1 MGKTRKNNGERK
13 LIFGAVILLIISAI
27 LFGLATDQGMN
38 LIKNIQDRVMLKTSI
53 TISSANNEALKNKT
67 TEAKI
72 VAGTNHFIALT
83 QDGKV
88 YGWGSNGSGEL
99 GQNNTNIYKR
109 PTYLGIDDAI
119 DIAAGYQSTVV
130 LKKDGTVWM
139 AGLNSDGQLGIEST
153 ESQSTFVQ
161 VKNEDGTGYLT
172 NIKSISA
179 GQYTMFAITNDG
191 EVYGWG
197 ENGSGQL
204 GISNTEDQKL
214 PVKTTLTNIKQISTS
229 YYHTIALT
237 EDGKAYVAGRNSEGE
252 LGIGQTTSSTITTWT
267 IMKSTNGTSE
277 MTGIKQVATGYM
289 HTVVLTDNG
298 YMYAT
303 GNNGYYQL
311 SDGSST
317 QRKNL
322 VYMKDSSNNTMKDV
336 KEIYAAGN
344 TSVAITNSN
353 GIYVV
358 GENSYAQLL
367 QGNTSTVTRFTKV
380 KNSEN
385 IDKIV
390 MTTTTGSQTTAYV
403 DNIGRIFTIG
413 YAGLGQLGDG
423 SLTSS
428 PQYKAYSIS
437 DYRFTTEE
445 TAENLKAGET
455 KYIDPKF
462 EYGINLINKEFT
474 LDLTY
479 ESLDT
484 DVVTVEDNKITAVGI
499 GTTYVKI
506 IDSTNKIYGTVKV
519 NVNAD
524 DGVTYPKVVGGYSHF
539 VGLKSDGTVWTWGY
553 NGNGQL
559 GTGDQTNRTEPTKT
573 KVEDAVDV
581 TAGYYF
587 TAILKKDGTV
597 WISGDNTYGQL
608 GDGTT
613 TNSSEFKQVP
623 NLTDVIQISAGSN
636 TMHVLKKDG
645 TVWSWGRND
654 CGEYG
659 DGTTVSKEDLTPS
672 QMIKVT
678 NVMQIAAGNL
688 HTAVLTAEGTVW
700 AAGRNSDSQ
709 LGFVYNNKE
718 NTSTPREMQ
727 GLSEVKEIACGEYNT
742 LMLQKDG
749 YAYGVGENSDGQL
762 GTGGATTITSPTY
775 MKNSKTGYSLSG
787 IKHIASA
794 GRLLM
799 VTTGENG
806 IYVAGAADHAQNF
819 TESTTKRTTLYQTQT
834 DKKVLAMA
842 CTRNIS
848 YQTGLIIDEKG
859 RTWTVGYDGQGQVGQ
874 GAPEHTTKPVNITK
888 TKISLAE
895 NGMISLNQKGDKYQL
910 KHTEI
915 VGLSFLTNKLLDED
929 IVYSSMDN
937 EVATVDENGVITA
950 VGEGT
955 TYIKVKDQNNEV
967 TNAIKVSVTIKNNET
982 QPKVVG
988 GGYYFAALK
997 GNGTVY
1003 TWGYNG
1009 SGQLGLGDTNNR
1021 TEPTQT
1027 NMKAVIDIAAGTD
1040 HTLVLK
1046 ADGTVWAT
1054 GLNNYGQ
1061 LGNGTTENT
1070 NTFQQVKLNENGDYL
1085 ENIVSIAAGYTASY
1099 AVTAEGEVYGWGRN
1113 DDGELGI
1120 GSKSSEINELYPVKM
1135 KKVSKII
1142 QIAAGANHA
1151 IMLDADGNVWSTG
1164 YNSSGQ
1170 LGIGNTDI
1178 QVQPK
1183 QMTSVS
1189 GVKEI
1194 AAGTNHSIML
1204 AENGYVYSVGND
1216 SNSQLGNGNS
1226 TNISTPT
1233 YVRNTSGNLVSD
1245 AKHVKAGGDSTYISR
1260 KKDTEGKSQ
1269 GMYVIGY
1276 NNYGQLFTQNT
1287 TTQPYAKEVEKNLDI
1302 LEIAPTQYSTAL
1314 IVDGEGNVYTVGYN
1328 GQGQLGNGTYESL
1341 TSKICISNT
1350 KVVVNPNIINYKN
1363 IGENNQKVECK
1374 TTIGF
1379 NLLKENIEGST
1390 YEYKTLD
1397 QEVATVAKDGTVTAT
1412 GIGTTYIKV
1421 HDTKTDIWN
1430 AVRVNVN
1437 GSENKAQP
1445 KVVGGNCHYAALK
1458 GNGTVWTWGYNGNG
1472 QLGLGD
1478 TNARTEPTQA
1488 KAEKILEDGT
1498 KEEELITDAIDIAAS
1513 YNHTIILRAD
1523 GTVWSTGYNQYGE
1536 LGTGDTEERKIFTQV
1551 KGPNGEGILE
1561 NIVQITTGYYT
1572 GYALTTNGEVYGWGS
1587 NRYGE
1592 LGQGSKSDD
1601 PVLYP
1606 TKMKKVSNIIQISS
1620 GAEYI
1625 VMLDAEGKVWG
1636 TGYNGNGQLGIGN
1649 TTLQTLPQQM
1659 TSISG
1664 IKEISAKSNNTY
1676 MLTEGGYVEGV
1687 GYNYYSQLGDG
1698 SSTDRTTAV
1707 YTKNTSN
1714 KYVSDA
1720 KHISAGENSVFISRK
1735 KDSEGNPQGMYVIGR
1750 NDYGQLFTGNTTRA
1764 YYATEVEKEKDILTM
1779 ALTEGQTGLIVDTKG
1794 NVYTV
1799 GYNGQGQIGNGTYEN
1814 TTEKVFISQVKLN
1827 TTPKVINYKKAGDTG
1842 EKIEYTV
1849 TAGFNLLY
1857 EEVEKGECEYKTQD
1871 DQIATVDD
1879 KGVVTATGTGTTYIK
1894 VYNKQNDCYAAVK
1907 VQVNGEQG
1915 RTAAK
1920 IVGGGNHFV
1929 ALKANGEVWTW
1940 GYNGYGQLG
1949 IGNTE
1954 TKNRPTKTN
1963 IYNSKDETQSTYAID
1978 VAAGYSHTLVLKSDG
1993 TVWAAGYN
2001 EYGQLGDSSTTNTS
2015 EFVQVTGI
2023 PEKVIAI
2030 TAGGHSSYALTESGK
2045 VYGWGYNYEGQLGRG
2060 STSQNNPNAT
2070 PQKMQKVSNIIQM
2083 SAGDNHIVMLDA
2095 DGTVWSTGH
2104 NYYGQLGTNNK
2115 TNYSIPQQMRTGTTT
2130 VLNNIKKVS
2139 AGSLHTLA
2147 LAENGTVYSLGYNY
2161 YGQLGTRNTTNYM
2174 LPVTMVDS
2182 KGNTVTGVKDIEA
2195 NGYTSILSIKPTTTG
2210 TEGNLSQTAGI
2221 YVTGYNNYG
2230 QLFNQDTKTLTSLT
2244 KVQEDKNIITMAST
2258 QNISSQTAA
2267 IVDDSGLVYTVGY
2280 NGYGAMGN
2288 KTTTSTTEPA
2298 NISEASLEVNTR
2310 KIVLNLETN
2319 NLSKQIEAKT
2329 DLGFNLLI
2337 DQVENEEITY
2347 KTLDENIATV
2357 TDAGLVTGQ
2366 KYGTTKI
2373 EVSTNKLPNKVLI
2386 DVQVLR
2392 KNDKTIAKTVS
2403 GTDFTLALK
2412 ADGTVWT
2419 WGYNGYGQL
2428 GLGDNSNRYR
2438 PTQINIENVV
2448 DIAAGNNHALLVTA
2462 DGKVYSFGSN
2472 SYGQLGRTGN
2482 TYTPQEIPNLENIEK
2497 VSAGNYHSMAIDKE
2511 GNVYTWG
2518 YNQNGQLGDGTRISN
2533 SIPTK
2538 IKLTNITKIATK
2550 NNTSAAIDGDGNL
2563 YTWGYNSYGQQG
2575 ISIDNI
2581 YTPRKVPTLEQI
2593 IDIAVENNTI
2603 IVLDKKGEVL
2613 SSGYNTYGNLGNN
2626 ATQTRKSFDKVIEKY
2641 ETITTGEGEEETT
2654 TTTPVYLS
2662 GIKSI
2667 EAGNEYAVAIKE
2679 DGTAIS
2685 WGYNGYSQSSN
2696 GTTTNNLLPVD
2707 LKYGKDKEN
2716 IDKIINVSAGEG
2728 TIVVVREDGKVWT
2741 IGKNYSGQLGN
2752 SSAVNSNEFVC
2763 ISKPVLLFEETPI
2776 RIKGIGQNKNAKVN
2790 MSQGFNLL
2798 YTTIE
2803 DTDLTY
2809 QIKNEK
2815 IATVEETTGKITA
2828 VKKGKTAVTVTDKK
2842 SGETTSADV
2851 YVLGEED
2858 VTFPQIETQNYS
2870 TVTLKSNGEIWSYGY
2885 NGYGQLGTGDTT
2897 YKVLPTYTGINN
2909 ITQISLGGT
2918 HTLALDTEGHVWS
2931 WGYNGYGELGN
2942 GTTTSS
2948 TEKVQVKSP
2957 DGEGVLENIVAI
2969 SAGNYHS
2976 IALDKDGNVYTWGYN
2991 GYGQLGLGN
3000 TTNTVLPVKVDDL
3013 EGIIKIEAGNYTSY
3027 VIDNNNHLWSTG
3039 YNYYGELGNGSTSNR
3054 SKFTQIQTLENV
3066 SDVSASET
3074 NSTIVLLSDGTV
3086 WGFGNNTNNQ
3096 LTTVGGATP
3105 QQLKGPD
3112 GMLKDITSIS
3122 VGYYTGYA
3130 ITSEEK
3136 VLAWG
3141 LNNYSQLA
3149 SGTTETK
3156 STPVYMKEKDGN
3168 DFTDSMIV
3176 SGGRYSAEL
3185 AKSDGTVWGVG
3196 YNGYGNIGDGTTN
3209 SKNQITCISTPHIKL
3224 EEREVTLK
3232 LSNPNYQINPKT
3244 VYGFNILFE
3253 ETENEGFTYKTSD
3266 ETTAKIDEATGK
3278 VTATGLGKAYI
3289 TVTAKGTEEET
3300 RVVINVIGENK
3311 KVEEKVQVG
3320 SSHSLALKQDGTIW
3334 SWGNNTSAINTTEPI
3349 QIEKGKYKETKEIET
3364 PEGTTQTTTTEKEI
3378 DLNNIKDIAVGYN
3391 HNLALDSEGHVYSW
3405 GYNGYGQLGDDSTS
3419 TKEIPTRIE
3428 SLEEIEKVYCYKDVS
3443 MAINKQGEIYI
3454 WGYKYNKTP
3463 TKINFYGKAI
3473 SLNEK
3478 LILAEDGSVWNLS
3491 DNPSKIDG
3499 LKNIV
3504 EVTSGENHYA
3514 ALDSKGKVWVWGYN
3528 RYGQLSQGNT
3538 TNVGTPTTVK
3548 TQDTEGTSYQD
3559 LENIVEIQAGE
3570 NTLQMLSS
3578 TGEIY
3583 ISGYNG
3589 YGQLGE
3595 GESTSNITI
3604 AKKAK
3609 NMDQVKNIDTN
3620 TNHSIASDRSGFV
3633 YTTGYNG
3640 NGQLGI
3646 GSNVSTNEYTVIGDT
3661 YVHVSENR
3669 ISIEEGKDKQVT
3681 ATLDNKFNLI
3691 NDLVDQNNIT
3701 YETLNNEIAIVDQ
3714 DGTIHANKMGTVEII
3729 ATHTIT
3735 HKSTTIFV
3743 QVVPVG
3749 KVTVPKLEIG
3759 ATHTAA
3765 LKTDG
3770 TVWTWGSNSYGQ
3782 LGTGDNINKAMP
3794 AKVMDIENAI
3804 DISVGSYNTVV
3815 VKDDGTVWSFGY
3827 NGYGQLGD
3835 GTSSSRNTPVQ
3846 VIKQDGK
3853 PLEKIVK
3860 ISAGTNKTIA
3870 LDENGHVWVWGNTYK
3885 STATKLSTV
3894 NNAIDISPSY
3904 VVTQT
3909 GKVYTLEG
3917 EKLEID
3923 NILRVSEGTNHA
3935 LFLTKEGTGY
3945 SIGANSNGQ
3954 LGDGTTVSKNSPT
3967 VIKTEKSNLTDIKE
3981 LKAGSGSSMAIMK
3994 NGDTYT
4000 WGSNNN
4006 NKLGTTATKNQIYP
4020 TKLENVNTS
4029 ISGDIGTDNGGIIDT
4044 QGFVYMWGLGTY
4056 GNLGNSLYNTSVEP
4070 VLVGAEEA
4078 GLDEYDIILHLGETH
4093 QITVTN
4099 KTFNVLKEIQ
4109 ETGTINY
4116 NIGNSNIASISNTGL
4131 VTGQKE
4137 GKTTAIVTKADT
4149 GATSIA
4155 NVTVLPEGVEI
4166 EPMALT
4172 CMSHTVVLKANGTV
4186 WAYGLNSSYELGN
4199 GTSISSDR
4207 PIQVSFPSNIKI
4219 TQIAVGNT
4227 HNLALDTEGNV
4238 WVWGVNSNNAL
4249 GTKLKTT
4256 PSRLGISNVKKIAAN
4271 NDQSM
4276 ILTKDGYVY
4285 VWGLNSNGELGVGTY
4300 KEVKTPTLLNYVN
4313 NILDISIGKN
4323 HTMLLTTKGKV
4334 LTSGL
4339 NSYGQT
4345 GKTEGKTNIFTQI
4358 EVPAT
4363 VGKISA
4369 GDNHSV
4375 LLTTNGEVY
4384 TFGYNENGQL
4394 GLGTKTNVTIPTK
4407 TNMTN
4412 IMEISAGRN
4421 HTVVLGANRVLYST
4435 GSNSNGQLGIGTKDD
4450 KLLFTEITKVQDMM
4464 SISSGNTYNVAIKYD
4479 GNVYGWGDY
4488 YHGTASV
4495 KTKTNSRVPVKIG
4508 NDSSYAEEPEI
4519 TVNVNGA
4526 KQIQITP
4533 KYSFNVFKED
4543 NEEDSD
4549 FQYESLNEDIATV
4562 GEKGLVTGVKV
4573 GTTWIKV
4580 KEVATGKEN
4589 IVIVRV
4595 IESDSKYASKIAGG
4609 DGYAAVLKADGSIWG
4624 FGYNSDGQLGN
4635 DKLAPINVPSQTNIL
4650 ATYKQIEAGKKFTIA
4665 LREDGTVWAWGDN
4678 TYGQLGQGNRVSA
4691 KKPVQVQ
4698 NLTNIVSVA
4707 AGDNHAI
4714 AIDKLGNVYTW
4725 GLNSKGQLGNR
4736 TTETVS
4742 IPEKITGLDNQV
4754 VKVAAGGNLSAII
4767 DSTGDVYVFGDN
4779 SKEQIEEFK
4788 YNYDEFGQK
4797 ILPALNTY
4805 VSQPIKVQTVENAV
4819 KVQCLQTGIVVL
4831 KTDGSVERTTKY
4843 AKQANAQKTT
4853 VINSGMVDISGKNES
4868 VVLLDKYGASYTYG
4882 DNSKGQ
4888 AGIGGTSASVI
4899 LQKIRIAEEKTYLT
4913 VGAGY
4918 KDNYVIDTEGFVYG
4932 AGANEYGQL
4941 GNSTYDESYD
4951 FTLVGDRNFEIV
4963 PDARTMK
4970 QPEQETVKI
4979 VANIFNVFN
4988 HNERALTDYDW
4999 KSSNTDVVT
5008 VDNGVLAS
5016 QDMGTATITA
5026 TDKATGV
5033 KATALR
5039 VVQPLDEQR
5048 IQSITVNNK
5057 EAKVS
5062 GENKYEVSVEKNLDG
5077 TGTLKITTKDS
5088 ADEISIDGGTT
5099 YVIGGTLTQDI
5110 PLDTNPTVQKIKV
5123 KASNGKTVDYILTI
5137 NILSND
5143 ASLESLTIDNVQ
5155 ATSISST
5162 EYEIIVKDTVTKPE
5176 VHAVAS
5182 DSKATVSID
5191 ASIEETKETTKT
5203 VDMTTVIKK
5212 TIPVQ
5217 VTSENGD
5224 KVTYTLTIY
5233 KEDALTQLETITVDG
5248 KEATKIGNTSYKAT
5262 IPADA
5267 DYSTIMAKTLY
5278 SKARAEINELG
5289 EETQVTTKVVAT
5301 TQEQTIVKIYVRAG
5315 EGENERE
5322 KEYTLTL
5329 DKQGTELIQGIF
5341 SLTVN
5346 GQEIEPI
5353 GNIYNAYISE
5363 NAETVAVTAITIN
5376 DNDLVKI
5383 GETEAKVHIST
5394 EELEIAEEE
5403 TTYRITV
5410 TDPEDSTKTKEYILK
5425 IRKPSAD
5432 NSLLSVTVGN
5442 EEFSKVATREAGTN
5456 NFKVNIS
5463 DKYSEVDV
5471 IGTVG
5476 YDQAKVSVNGEKYE
5490 TKISTRLVE
5499 IGKNEPTKVEILVKA
5514 LNGEVATYTLEIY
5527 TENSNTNLKK
5537 VTVDGKEATISSV
5550 SEDTYEYTLDK
5561 KAGKI
5566 TIGAIAEELTTKV
5579 GINTNEQEL
5588 GATYREI
5595 KMEGRTLTVNIPVTA
5610 EDGTTR
5616 VYKLIIHALPDNVNL
5631 LSVKV
5636 NGKAANAV
5644 PVNKYETR
5652 VNKND
5657 TLFELY
5663 VIPEDEKAKVQIENN
5678 IEVTGTASATIA
5690 KDTEEVQVKI
5700 KVTAQDGT
5708 TQEYTLIVTNQSDDC
5723 KLAILKVDGET
5734 LETDA
5739 DGKYHITK
5747 KYLTSSVNIDAIAN
5761 NSYATVSINGTTP
5774 TQEEQK
5780 ASVTTSDLENT
5791 ITITIKAEDG
5801 TSKDYTLIVDKLP
5814 NETGATIT
5822 INYEENGETKEKVIE
5837 LDRNNKGTIRIGNQE
5852 SVNLKVVAK
5861 DELAQISIDGSIAEP
5876 KESTKEIITTEE
5888 TTSVPVQ
5895 VTGQDGTIG
5904 NYEITIIRASNNAEL
5919 KSIDVK
5925 GIENGDILKTSDNT
5939 YLVKVPDTM
5948 ENVDITAIAESSYAT
5963 VKIADGDYSENNTQN
5978 ATITMDEGT
5987 KEITITI
5994 KAENGETKEYKV
6006 TIQKVTDLGLES
6018 VKIDDNECTIKN
6030 GSYEI
6035 FIDRNVTQSALK
6047 VKPKNPKALISI
6059 KQGVEGTYGEEKT
6072 AEEHIEQIQI
6082 TGEETTV
6089 IIQAKD
6095 PNDPTRIKEYSVTI
6109 KYKSN
6114 NADLELIQVDGKD
6127 AMETEEGYYAVTTE
6141 TATTAR
6147 IYVKATNEYA
6157 KVTIGDNEAE
6167 QGASRRTIT
6176 LSQEKKTIIQI
6187 TIKSQDESVTKTF
6200 NVIIERKSDDTSCN
6214 ININNETA
6222 DEIDTTTNT
6231 YTKYIERNDTQA
6243 TIQVTANN
6251 DEATIEM
6258 AGNTQTKTITTTVDI
6273 ASEITEITATVTAEN
6288 GETAEYHIRIV
6299 KKSTDTSIK
6308 TVKVDN
6314 KVISEVD
6321 GKYVATVYDKGKDTQ
6336 QALIEVTANESH
6348 AKIQIGDGT
6357 EWQQTPATSTEIFK
6371 DGNRK
6376 ITLNINV
6383 QAQDEQTESITK
6395 ELEIN
6400 LISDDVSIKVVKN
6413 GENVVT
6419 NYNAET
6425 HTYKEYL
6432 SRDIEQVSLSIEAN
6446 NMYTTIT
6453 SGETTGTPIISIN
6466 NISVKDQEEVYITFA
6481 AIAESGRTQEYTIQL
6496 LRKSSNADAE
6506 HIYVDGQEIT
6516 DRFAD
6521 KDSVPTCIVSIG
6533 KTKDSSTI
6541 RVVPENEFASI
6552 KIGDTEETIGETSQR
6567 IPLDLSNGTITVPL
6581 VITSQDGTVTK
6592 TYNIMFV
6599 RLSNDTKIQWLEVNN
6614 KHIIEDES
6622 GNYEVTVKSS
6632 EEIAKVK
6639 IVLSN
6644 ILAKVTMGGE
6654 EKQGQL
6660 EENVILPNG
6669 DIVKTITVTA
6679 IDGTIRTSTLT
6690 IHKAQPNLGLEK
6702 VYLDGRLA
6710 TKVDDKTFEI
6720 GVEKGT
6726 TQAQI
6731 KAIASN
6737 PDEYVSIKG
6746 NTGVQGENI
6755 YTNCS
6760 LADKE
6765 IPIKVT
6771 AMFDGEIDQEKDY
6784 VLKIKEIEEPDIL
6797 EDLKVKIKVDD
6808 EEVTQGEDG
6817 MYLVEVDNS
6826 QDNSSL
6832 WAEVT
6837 TETSQVKIKD
6847 TNGETSYDSPSNQK
6861 NISLKEN
6868 ITDVTVTVKNGAG
6881 EEKEY
6886 IVRIQKRQPAITGK
6900 VITQASDQANQTA
6913 TIKVYKTSDTR
6924 NENDAD
6930 NPRELIKEIE
6940 IKLDGSYTLDL
6951 KPDEYDIVVTKTS
6964 YLEYRLTNVLVKDG
6978 ETIAIN
6984 DIYIYAGDLDENGE
6998 IEIEDLTNIIENY
7011 GEITQDNK
7019 DEKGKYDLNEDGIVN
7034 KLDRNILKENY
7045 GKTKT
7050 TEQWVDPNPSTTA
7063 NSIVTH
7069 STESTL
7075 SSEVK
7080 SKAVVEENKGTT
7092 GQSQIFVKPLKGQYT
7107 ITSAYGT
7114 RTHPTTGEVKKHTG
7128 IDIAGTHHAEV
7139 LSIADGEVTYAG
7151 VQKGFGNS
7159 VEIKHVVNGE
7169 TIYSFYAH
7177 LSKIDV
7183 QKGQKVKQG
7192 ETIGLEGGD
7201 PKTDQ
7206 NVGNSTG
7213 HHLHFEIRKAS
7224 GYGNDI
7230 DPTKYI

>member
-1183 QMTSVS
+1183 QMTSIS

-1314 IVDGEGNVYTVGYN
+1314 IVDGEGNVYTVGYD
-1328 GQGQLGNGTYESL
+1328 GQGQLGNGIYEN
-1341 TSKICISNT
+1341 TKNKICISNIQV
-1350 KVVVNPNIINYKN
+1350 KVTSQIINYQN
-1363 IGENNQKVECK
+1363 VGENSEKILAK

-1379 NLLKENIEGST
+1379 NLIKENIEGST
-1390 YEYKTLD
+1390 YEFKTLD
-1397 QEVATVAKDGTVTAT
+1397 SEVATVDDQGTVTAT
-1412 GIGTTYIKV
+1412 GIGTTNIKV
-1421 HDTKTDIWN
+1421 HDTTTDSWN
-1430 AVRVNVN
+1430 AVKVNVN

-2641 ETITTGEGEEETT
+2641 ETITTGEGEETQT
-2654 TTTPVYLS
+2654 TTTPIYLS
-2662 GIKSI
+2662 GVKSI
-2667 EAGNEYAVAIKE
+2667 QAGNEFAVAIKE

-3168 DFTDSMIV
+3168 DFTDAMIV

-3253 ETENEGFTYKTSD
+3253 ETENAGFTYKTSD
-3266 ETTAKIDEATGK
+3266 ETIAKIDEATGK

-3661 YVHVSENR
+3661 YVHVSENK
-3669 ISIEEGKDKQVT
+3669 IILEEGKDKQVT

-3691 NDLVDQNNIT
+3691 NDVVDQNNIT

-3782 LGTGDNINKAMP
+3782 LGTGDNINKTMP
-3794 AKVMDIENAI
+3794 VKVMDIENAI

-3954 LGDGTTVSKNSPT
+3954 LGDGTTASKNSPT

-3981 LKAGSGSSMAIMK
+3981 LKAGAGSSMAIMK

-4219 TQIAVGNT
+4219 AQIAVGNT

-4562 GEKGLVTGVKV
+4562 GENGLVTGVKV

-5403 TTYRITV
+5403 TTYKITV
-5410 TDPEDSTKTKEYILK
+5410 TDSEDSSKTKEYILK

-5432 NSLLSVTVGN
+5432 NSLLSITVGN
-5442 EEFSKVATREAGTN
+5442 EEFSKVATRETGTN
-5456 NFKVNIS
+5456 NFKVSIS

-5471 IGTVG
+5471 IGTAS

-5499 IGKNEPTKVEILVKA
+5499 IGENEPTKVEILVKA

-5561 KAGKI
+5561 KADKI

-5610 EDGTTR
+5610 EDGTTK
-5616 VYKLIIHALPDNVNL
+5616 VYKLIINALPDNVNL
-5631 LSVKV
+5631 LNVKV

-5925 GIENGDILKTSDNT
+5925 RIENGDILKTSDNT

-5978 ATITMDEGT
+5978 ATITMDEET

-6047 VKPKNPKALISI
+6047 VKPKNPKALIAI

-6127 AMETEEGYYAVTTE
+6127 AIETEEGYYAVTTE

>member
-237 EDGKAYVAGRNSEGE
+237 EDGKAYVAGRNNEGE

-1314 IVDGEGNVYTVGYN
+1314 IVDGEGNVYTVGYD
-1328 GQGQLGNGTYESL
+1328 GQGQLGNGIYEN
-1341 TSKICISNT
+1341 TKNKICISNIQV
-1350 KVVVNPNIINYKN
+1350 KVTSQIINYQN
-1363 IGENNQKVECK
+1363 VGENSEKILAK

-1379 NLLKENIEGST
+1379 NLIKENIEGST
-1390 YEYKTLD
+1390 YEFKTLD
-1397 QEVATVAKDGTVTAT
+1397 SEVATVDDQGTVTAT
-1412 GIGTTYIKV
+1412 GIGTTNIKV
-1421 HDTKTDIWN
+1421 HDTTTDSWN
-1430 AVRVNVN
+1430 AVKVNVN

-1779 ALTEGQTGLIVDTKG
+1779 ALTEGQTGLMVDAEG

-1814 TTEKVFISQVKLN
+1814 TTEKVFISQIKLN

-2472 SYGQLGRTGN
+2472 SYGQLGITGN

-2641 ETITTGEGEEETT
+2641 ETITTGEGEETQT
-2654 TTTPVYLS
+2654 TTTPIYLS
-2662 GIKSI
+2662 GVKSI
-2667 EAGNEYAVAIKE
+2667 QAGNEFAVAIKE

-2696 GTTTNNLLPVD
+2696 GTTTSNLLPVD
-2707 LKYGKDKEN
+2707 LKYGKDKEK

-2728 TIVVVREDGKVWT
+2728 TIVVTREDGKVWT

-3661 YVHVSENR
+3661 YVHVSENK
-3669 ISIEEGKDKQVT
+3669 IILEEGKDKQVT

-4562 GEKGLVTGVKV
+4562 GENGLVTGVKV

-5561 KAGKI
+5561 KADKI

-5610 EDGTTR
+5610 EDGTTK
-5616 VYKLIIHALPDNVNL
+5616 VYKLIINALPDNVNL
-5631 LSVKV
+5631 LNVKV

-5780 ASVTTSDLENT
+5780 ASVTTLDLENT

-6127 AMETEEGYYAVTTE
+6127 AIETEEGYYAVTTE

-6243 TIQVTANN
+6243 IIQVTANN

-6771 AMFDGEIDQEKDY
+6771 AMFGGEIDQEKDY

>member
-1183 QMTSVS
+1183 QMTSIS

-1314 IVDGEGNVYTVGYN
+1314 IVDGEGNVYTVGYD
-1328 GQGQLGNGTYESL
+1328 GQGQLGNGIYEN
-1341 TSKICISNT
+1341 TKNKICISNIQV
-1350 KVVVNPNIINYKN
+1350 KVTSQIINYQN
-1363 IGENNQKVECK
+1363 VGENSEKILAK

-1379 NLLKENIEGST
+1379 NLIKENIEGST
-1390 YEYKTLD
+1390 YEFKTLD
-1397 QEVATVAKDGTVTAT
+1397 SEVATVDDQGTVTAT
-1412 GIGTTYIKV
+1412 GIGTTNIKV
-1421 HDTKTDIWN
+1421 HDTTTDSWN
-1430 AVRVNVN
+1430 AVKVNVN

-2641 ETITTGEGEEETT
+2641 ETITTGEGEETQT
-2654 TTTPVYLS
+2654 TTTPIYLS
-2662 GIKSI
+2662 GVKSI
-2667 EAGNEYAVAIKE
+2667 QAGNEFAVAIKE

-3266 ETTAKIDEATGK
+3266 ETIAKIDEATGK

-3846 VIKQDGK
+3846 VIKQNGK

-3870 LDENGHVWVWGNTYK
+3870 LDENGNVWVWGNTYK
-3885 STATKLSTV
+3885 STATKLTTI

-4562 GEKGLVTGVKV
+4562 GENGLVTGVKV

-5442 EEFSKVATREAGTN
+5442 KEFSKVATREAGTN

-5610 EDGTTR
+5610 EDGTTK
-5616 VYKLIIHALPDNVNL
+5616 VYKLIINALPDNVNL
-5631 LSVKV
+5631 LNVKV

-5925 GIENGDILKTSDNT
+5925 RIENGDILKTSDNT

-5978 ATITMDEGT
+5978 ATITMDEET

-6047 VKPKNPKALISI
+6047 VKPKNPKALIAI

-6127 AMETEEGYYAVTTE
+6127 AIETEEGYYAVTTE

-6930 NPRELIKEIE
+6930 NPRELIKKIE

-7092 GQSQIFVKPLKGQYT
+7092 GQSQIFVKPLKGKYT

-7159 VEIKHVVNGE
+7159 VEIKHVVNGK

>member
-1183 QMTSVS
+1183 QMTSIS

-1314 IVDGEGNVYTVGYN
+1314 IVDGEGNVYTVGYD
-1328 GQGQLGNGTYESL
+1328 GQGQLGNGIYEN
-1341 TSKICISNT
+1341 TKNKICISNIQV
-1350 KVVVNPNIINYKN
+1350 KVTSQIINYQN
-1363 IGENNQKVECK
+1363 VGENSEKILAK

-1379 NLLKENIEGST
+1379 NLIKENIEGST
-1390 YEYKTLD
+1390 YEFKTLD
-1397 QEVATVAKDGTVTAT
+1397 SEVATVDDQGTVTAT
-1412 GIGTTYIKV
+1412 GIGTTNIKV
-1421 HDTKTDIWN
+1421 HDTTTDSWN
-1430 AVRVNVN
+1430 AVKVNVN

-2641 ETITTGEGEEETT
+2641 ETITTGEGEETQT
-2654 TTTPVYLS
+2654 TTTPIYLS
-2662 GIKSI
+2662 GVKSI
-2667 EAGNEYAVAIKE
+2667 QAGNEFAVAIKE

-2696 GTTTNNLLPVD
+2696 GTTTSNLLPVD
-2707 LKYGKDKEN
+2707 LKYGKDKEK

-2728 TIVVVREDGKVWT
+2728 TIVVTREDGKVWT

-6127 AMETEEGYYAVTTE
+6127 AIETEEGYYAVTTE

>member
-237 EDGKAYVAGRNSEGE
+237 EDGKAYVAGRNNEGE

-1314 IVDGEGNVYTVGYN
+1314 IVDGEGNVYTVGYD
-1328 GQGQLGNGTYESL
+1328 GQGQLGNGIYEN
-1341 TSKICISNT
+1341 TKNKICISNIQV
-1350 KVVVNPNIINYKN
+1350 KVTSQIINYQN
-1363 IGENNQKVECK
+1363 VGENSEKILAK

-1379 NLLKENIEGST
+1379 NLIKENIEGST
-1390 YEYKTLD
+1390 YEFKTLD
-1397 QEVATVAKDGTVTAT
+1397 SEVATVDDQGTVTAT
-1412 GIGTTYIKV
+1412 GIGTTNIKV
-1421 HDTKTDIWN
+1421 HDTTTDSWN
-1430 AVRVNVN
+1430 AVKVNVN

-2641 ETITTGEGEEETT
+2641 ETITTGEGEETQT
-2654 TTTPVYLS
+2654 TTTPIYLS
-2662 GIKSI
+2662 GVKSI
-2667 EAGNEYAVAIKE
+2667 QAGNEFAVAIKE

-3266 ETTAKIDEATGK
+3266 ETIAKIDEATGK

-3846 VIKQDGK
+3846 VIKQNGK

-3870 LDENGHVWVWGNTYK
+3870 LDENGNVWVWGNTYK
-3885 STATKLSTV
+3885 STATKLTTI

-4562 GEKGLVTGVKV
+4562 GENGLVTGVKV

-5579 GINTNEQEL
+5579 GINTNEQEE

-5610 EDGTTR
+5610 EDGTTK
-5616 VYKLIIHALPDNVNL
+5616 VYKLIINALPDNVNL
-5631 LSVKV
+5631 LNVKV

-6127 AMETEEGYYAVTTE
+6127 AIETEEGYYAVTTE

>member
-1142 QIAAGANHA
+1142 QIVAGANHA

-1183 QMTSVS
+1183 QMTSIS

-1314 IVDGEGNVYTVGYN
+1314 IVDGEGNVYTVGYD
-1328 GQGQLGNGTYESL
+1328 GQGQLGNGIYEN
-1341 TSKICISNT
+1341 TKNKICISNIQV
-1350 KVVVNPNIINYKN
+1350 KVTSQIINYQN
-1363 IGENNQKVECK
+1363 VGENSEKILAK

-1379 NLLKENIEGST
+1379 NLIKENIEGST
-1390 YEYKTLD
+1390 YEFKTLD
-1397 QEVATVAKDGTVTAT
+1397 SEVATVDDQGTVTAT
-1412 GIGTTYIKV
+1412 GIGTTNIKV
-1421 HDTKTDIWN
+1421 HDTTTDSWN
-1430 AVRVNVN
+1430 AVKVNVN

-2641 ETITTGEGEEETT
+2641 ETITTGEGEETQT
-2654 TTTPVYLS
+2654 TTTPIYLS
-2662 GIKSI
+2662 GVKSI
-2667 EAGNEYAVAIKE
+2667 QAGNEFAVAIKE

-3266 ETTAKIDEATGK
+3266 ETIAKIDEATGK

-3846 VIKQDGK
+3846 VIKQNGK

-3870 LDENGHVWVWGNTYK
+3870 LDENGNVWVWGNTYK
-3885 STATKLSTV
+3885 STATKLTTI

-4562 GEKGLVTGVKV
+4562 GENGLVTGVKV

-5610 EDGTTR
+5610 EDGTTK
-5616 VYKLIIHALPDNVNL
+5616 VYKLIINALPDNVNL
-5631 LSVKV
+5631 LNVKV

-5925 GIENGDILKTSDNT
+5925 RIENGDILKTSDNT

-5978 ATITMDEGT
+5978 ATITMDEET

-6047 VKPKNPKALISI
+6047 VKPKNPKALIAI

-6127 AMETEEGYYAVTTE
+6127 AIETEEGYYAVTTE

-6930 NPRELIKEIE
+6930 NPRELIKKIE

-7092 GQSQIFVKPLKGQYT
+7092 GQSQIFVKPLKGKYT

-7159 VEIKHVVNGE
+7159 VEIKHVVNGK

>member
-237 EDGKAYVAGRNSEGE
+237 EDGKAYVAGRNNEGE
-252 LGIGQTTSSTITTWT
+252 LGIGQITSSTITTWT

-1070 NTFQQVKLNENGDYL
+1070 NTFQQVKLNENGNYL

-1314 IVDGEGNVYTVGYN
+1314 IVDGEGNVYTVGYD
-1328 GQGQLGNGTYESL
+1328 GQGQLGNGIYEN
-1341 TSKICISNT
+1341 TKNKICISNIQV
-1350 KVVVNPNIINYKN
+1350 KVTSQIINYQN
-1363 IGENNQKVECK
+1363 VGENSEKILAK

-1379 NLLKENIEGST
+1379 NLIKENIEGST
-1390 YEYKTLD
+1390 YEFKTLD
-1397 QEVATVAKDGTVTAT
+1397 SEVATVDDQGTVTAT
-1412 GIGTTYIKV
+1412 GIGTTNIKV
-1421 HDTKTDIWN
+1421 HDTTTDSWN
-1430 AVRVNVN
+1430 AVKVNVN

-2563 YTWGYNSYGQQG
+2563 YTWGYNYYGQQG
-2575 ISIDNI
+2575 ITTDNV
-2581 YTPRKVPTLEQI
+2581 YTPRKVSILEKI
-2593 IDIAVENNTI
+2593 IDVAVENNTI
-2603 IVLDKKGEVL
+2603 IVLDQNGEVL
-2613 SSGYNTYGNLGNN
+2613 ASGYNTYGNLGNN
-2626 ATQTRKSFDKVIEKY
+2626 TTQTRKSFDKVIEKY

-2969 SAGNYHS
+2969 AAGNYHS

-3266 ETTAKIDEATGK
+3266 ETIAKIDEATGK

-3691 NDLVDQNNIT
+3691 NDIVDQNNIT

-3846 VIKQDGK
+3846 VIKQNGK

-3870 LDENGHVWVWGNTYK
+3870 LDENGNVWVWGNTYK
-3885 STATKLSTV
+3885 STATKLTTI

-4029 ISGDIGTDNGGIIDT
+4029 ISGNIGTDNGGIIDI

-4363 VGKISA
+4363 VGKIAA

-4407 TNMTN
+4407 TNMTD

-4450 KLLFTEITKVQDMM
+4450 KLLFTEITKVQDLM
-4464 SISSGNTYNVAIKYD
+4464 SISSGNTYSVAIKYD
-4479 GNVYGWGDY
+4479 GDVYGWGDY
-4488 YHGTASV
+4488 YHGTSSV
-4495 KTKTNSRVPVKIG
+4495 KTKTNSRIPVKIG
-4508 NDSSYAEEPEI
+4508 NNSSYAEEPEI
-4519 TVNVNGA
+4519 TVNINGT

-4533 KYSFNVFKED
+4533 KYSFNVFKEED
-4543 NEEDSD
+4543 EENSD
-4549 FQYESLNEDIATV
+4549 FQYESLNEEIATV
-4562 GEKGLVTGVKV
+4562 NEKGLVTGAKV
-4573 GTTWIKV
+4573 GTTWVRVTEI
-4580 KEVATGKEN
+4580 ATGKEN

-4595 IESDSKYASKIAGG
+4595 IDSDSKYASQIAGG

-5403 TTYRITV
+5403 TTYKITV
-5410 TDPEDSTKTKEYILK
+5410 TDSEDSSKTKEYILK

-5432 NSLLSVTVGN
+5432 NSLLSITVGN

-5499 IGKNEPTKVEILVKA
+5499 IGENEPTKVEILVKA

-5561 KAGKI
+5561 KADKI

-5610 EDGTTR
+5610 EDGTTK
-5616 VYKLIIHALPDNVNL
+5616 VYKLIINALPDNVNL
-5631 LSVKV
+5631 LNVKV

-5801 TSKDYTLIVDKLP
+5801 TSKDYTLIVDKLA

-5939 YLVKVPDTM
+5939 YLVKLPDTM

-5978 ATITMDEGT
+5978 ATITMDEET

-6047 VKPKNPKALISI
+6047 VKPKNPKALIAI

-6127 AMETEEGYYAVTTE
+6127 AIETEEGYYAVTTE

-6357 EWQQTPATSTEIFK
+6357 AWQQTPATSTEIFR

-6581 VITSQDGTVTK
+6581 VITSQDRTVTK

-6632 EEIAKVK
+6632 EKIAKVK

>member
-237 EDGKAYVAGRNSEGE
+237 EDGKAYVAGRNNEGE

-1314 IVDGEGNVYTVGYN
+1314 IVDGEGNVYTVGYD
-1328 GQGQLGNGTYESL
+1328 GQGQLGNGIYEN
-1341 TSKICISNT
+1341 TKNKICISNIQV
-1350 KVVVNPNIINYKN
+1350 KVTSQIINYQN
-1363 IGENNQKVECK
+1363 VGENSEKILAK

-1379 NLLKENIEGST
+1379 NLIKENIEGST
-1390 YEYKTLD
+1390 YEFKTLD
-1397 QEVATVAKDGTVTAT
+1397 SEVATVDDQGTVTAT
-1412 GIGTTYIKV
+1412 GIGTTNIKV
-1421 HDTKTDIWN
+1421 HDTTTDSWN
-1430 AVRVNVN
+1430 AVKVNVN

-2563 YTWGYNSYGQQG
+2563 YTWGYNYYGQQG
-2575 ISIDNI
+2575 ITTDNV
-2581 YTPRKVPTLEQI
+2581 YTPRKVSILEKI
-2593 IDIAVENNTI
+2593 IDVAVENNTI
-2603 IVLDKKGEVL
+2603 IVLDQNGEVL
-2613 SSGYNTYGNLGNN
+2613 ASGYNTYGNLGNN
-2626 ATQTRKSFDKVIEKY
+2626 TTQTRKSFDKVIEKY

-3266 ETTAKIDEATGK
+3266 ETIAKIDEATGK

-3846 VIKQDGK
+3846 VIKQNGK

-3870 LDENGHVWVWGNTYK
+3870 LDENGNVWVWGNTYK
-3885 STATKLSTV
+3885 STATKLTTI

-4562 GEKGLVTGVKV
+4562 GENGLVTGVKV

-5561 KAGKI
+5561 KADKI

-5610 EDGTTR
+5610 EDGTTK
-5616 VYKLIIHALPDNVNL
+5616 VYKLIINALPDNVNL
-5631 LSVKV
+5631 LNVKV

-5780 ASVTTSDLENT
+5780 ASVTTLDLENT

-6127 AMETEEGYYAVTTE
+6127 AIETEEGYYAVTTE

-6940 IKLDGSYTLDL
+6940 IKLDGSYILDL

>member
-385 IDKIV
+385 IDKIA

-1314 IVDGEGNVYTVGYN
+1314 IVDGEGNVYTVGYD
-1328 GQGQLGNGTYESL
+1328 GQGQLGNGIYEN
-1341 TSKICISNT
+1341 TKNKICISNIQV
-1350 KVVVNPNIINYKN
+1350 KVTSQIINYQN
-1363 IGENNQKVECK
+1363 VGENSEKILAK

-1379 NLLKENIEGST
+1379 NLIKENIEGST
-1390 YEYKTLD
+1390 YEFKTLD
-1397 QEVATVAKDGTVTAT
+1397 SEVATVDDQGTVTAT
-1412 GIGTTYIKV
+1412 GIGTTNIKV
-1421 HDTKTDIWN
+1421 HDTTTDSWN
-1430 AVRVNVN
+1430 AVKVNVN

-1779 ALTEGQTGLIVDTKG
+1779 ALTEGQTGLMVDAEG

-2563 YTWGYNSYGQQG
+2563 YTWGYNYYGQQG
-2575 ISIDNI
+2575 ITTDNV
-2581 YTPRKVPTLEQI
+2581 YTPRKVSILEKI
-2593 IDIAVENNTI
+2593 IDVAVENNTI
-2603 IVLDKKGEVL
+2603 IVLDQNGEVL
-2613 SSGYNTYGNLGNN
+2613 ASGYNTYGNLGNN
-2626 ATQTRKSFDKVIEKY
+2626 TTQTRKSFDKVIEKY

-3266 ETTAKIDEATGK
+3266 ETIAKIDEATGK

-3846 VIKQDGK
+3846 VIKQNGK

-3870 LDENGHVWVWGNTYK
+3870 LDENGNVWVWGNTYK
-3885 STATKLSTV
+3885 STATKLTTI

-4562 GEKGLVTGVKV
+4562 GENGLVTGVKV

-5499 IGKNEPTKVEILVKA
+5499 IGENEPTKVEILVKA

-5561 KAGKI
+5561 KADKI

-5610 EDGTTR
+5610 EDGTTK
-5616 VYKLIIHALPDNVNL
+5616 VYKLIINALPDNVNL
-5631 LSVKV
+5631 LNVKV

-6127 AMETEEGYYAVTTE
+6127 AIVTEEGYYAVTTE

-6222 DEIDTTTNT
+6222 DEIDTTTNS

>member
-237 EDGKAYVAGRNSEGE
+237 EDGKAYVAGRNNEGE

-1314 IVDGEGNVYTVGYN
+1314 IVDGEGNVYTVGYD
-1328 GQGQLGNGTYESL
+1328 GQGQLGNGIYEN
-1341 TSKICISNT
+1341 TKNKICISNIQV
-1350 KVVVNPNIINYKN
+1350 KVTSQIINYQN
-1363 IGENNQKVECK
+1363 VGENSEKILAK

-1379 NLLKENIEGST
+1379 NLIKENIEGST
-1390 YEYKTLD
+1390 YEFKTLD
-1397 QEVATVAKDGTVTAT
+1397 SEVATVDDQGTVTAT
-1412 GIGTTYIKV
+1412 GIGTTNIKV
-1421 HDTKTDIWN
+1421 HDTTTDSWN
-1430 AVRVNVN
+1430 AVKVNVN

-2641 ETITTGEGEEETT
+2641 ETITTGEGEETQT
-2654 TTTPVYLS
+2654 TTTPIYLS
-2662 GIKSI
+2662 GVKSI
-2667 EAGNEYAVAIKE
+2667 QAGNEFAVAIKE

-2696 GTTTNNLLPVD
+2696 GTTTSNLLPVD

-2728 TIVVVREDGKVWT
+2728 TIVVTREDGKVWT

-4562 GEKGLVTGVKV
+4562 GENGLVTGVKV

-5561 KAGKI
+5561 KADKI

-5610 EDGTTR
+5610 EDGTTK
-5616 VYKLIIHALPDNVNL
+5616 VYKLIINALPDNVNL
-5631 LSVKV
+5631 LNVKV

-5780 ASVTTSDLENT
+5780 ASVTTLDLENT

-6127 AMETEEGYYAVTTE
+6127 AIETEEGYYAVTTE

-6243 TIQVTANN
+6243 IIQVTANN

-6771 AMFDGEIDQEKDY
+6771 AMFGGEIDQEKDY

>member
-1183 QMTSVS
+1183 QMTSIS

-1233 YVRNTSGNLVSD
+1233 YVRNTSENLVSD

-1314 IVDGEGNVYTVGYN
+1314 IVDGEGNVYTVGYD
-1328 GQGQLGNGTYESL
+1328 GQGQLGNGIYEN
-1341 TSKICISNT
+1341 TKNKICISNIQV
-1350 KVVVNPNIINYKN
+1350 KVTSQIINYQN
-1363 IGENNQKVECK
+1363 VGENSEKILAK

-1379 NLLKENIEGST
+1379 NLIKENIEGST
-1390 YEYKTLD
+1390 YEFKTLD
-1397 QEVATVAKDGTVTAT
+1397 SEVATVDDQGTVTAT
-1412 GIGTTYIKV
+1412 GIGTTNIKV
-1421 HDTKTDIWN
+1421 HDTTTDSWN
-1430 AVRVNVN
+1430 AVKVNVN

-2641 ETITTGEGEEETT
+2641 ETITTGEGEETQT
-2654 TTTPVYLS
+2654 TTTPIYLS
-2662 GIKSI
+2662 GVKSI
-2667 EAGNEYAVAIKE
+2667 QAGNEFAVAIKE

-3266 ETTAKIDEATGK
+3266 ETIAKIDEATGK

-3846 VIKQDGK
+3846 VIKQNGK

-3870 LDENGHVWVWGNTYK
+3870 LDENGNVWVWGNTYK
-3885 STATKLSTV
+3885 STATKLTTI

-4562 GEKGLVTGVKV
+4562 GENGLVTGVKV

-5610 EDGTTR
+5610 EDGTTK
-5616 VYKLIIHALPDNVNL
+5616 VYKLIINALPDNVNL
-5631 LSVKV
+5631 LNVKV

-5925 GIENGDILKTSDNT
+5925 RIENGDILKTSDNT

-5978 ATITMDEGT
+5978 ATITMDEET

-6047 VKPKNPKALISI
+6047 VKPKNPKALIAI

-6127 AMETEEGYYAVTTE
+6127 AIETEEGYYAVTTE

-6930 NPRELIKEIE
+6930 NPRELIKKIE

-7092 GQSQIFVKPLKGQYT
+7092 GQSQIFVKPLKGKYT

-7159 VEIKHVVNGE
+7159 VEIKHVVNGK

>member
-1183 QMTSVS
+1183 QMTSIS

-1287 TTQPYAKEVEKNLDI
+1287 TTQPYAKEVETDKDI
-1302 LEIAPTQYSTAL
+1302 LTMALTENSTGL
-1314 IVDGEGNVYTVGYN
+1314 IVDEEGNVYTVGYN

-2641 ETITTGEGEEETT
+2641 ETITTGEGEETQT
-2654 TTTPVYLS
+2654 TTTPIYLS
-2662 GIKSI
+2662 GVKSI
-2667 EAGNEYAVAIKE
+2667 QAGNEFAVAIKE

-2696 GTTTNNLLPVD
+2696 GTTTSNLLPVD
-2707 LKYGKDKEN
+2707 LKYGKDKEK

-2728 TIVVVREDGKVWT
+2728 TIVVTREDGKVWT

-4714 AIDKLGNVYTW
+4714 AIDKLGNVYIW

-6127 AMETEEGYYAVTTE
+6127 AIETEEGYYAVTTE

>member
-385 IDKIV
+385 IDKIA

-1314 IVDGEGNVYTVGYN
+1314 IVDGEGNVYTVGYD
-1328 GQGQLGNGTYESL
+1328 GQGQLGNGIYEN
-1341 TSKICISNT
+1341 TKNKICISNIQV
-1350 KVVVNPNIINYKN
+1350 KVTSQIINYQN
-1363 IGENNQKVECK
+1363 VGENSEKILAK

-1379 NLLKENIEGST
+1379 NLIKENIEGST
-1390 YEYKTLD
+1390 YEFKTLD
-1397 QEVATVAKDGTVTAT
+1397 SEVATVDDQGTVTAT
-1412 GIGTTYIKV
+1412 GIGTTNIKV
-1421 HDTKTDIWN
+1421 HDTTTDSWN
-1430 AVRVNVN
+1430 AVKVNVN

-1779 ALTEGQTGLIVDTKG
+1779 ALTEGQTGLMVDAEG

-2563 YTWGYNSYGQQG
+2563 YTWGYNYYGQQG
-2575 ISIDNI
+2575 ITTDNV
-2581 YTPRKVPTLEQI
+2581 YTPRKVSILEKI
-2593 IDIAVENNTI
+2593 IDVAVENNTI
-2603 IVLDKKGEVL
+2603 IVLDQNGEVL
-2613 SSGYNTYGNLGNN
+2613 ASGYNTYGNLGNN
-2626 ATQTRKSFDKVIEKY
+2626 TTQTRKSFDKVIEKY

-3266 ETTAKIDEATGK
+3266 ETIAKIDEATGK

-3846 VIKQDGK
+3846 VIKQNGK

-3870 LDENGHVWVWGNTYK
+3870 LDENGNVWVWGNTYK
-3885 STATKLSTV
+3885 STATKLTTI

-4562 GEKGLVTGVKV
+4562 GENGLVTGVKV

-5561 KAGKI
+5561 KADKI

-5588 GATYREI
+5588 GATYRKI

-5610 EDGTTR
+5610 EDGTTK
-5616 VYKLIIHALPDNVNL
+5616 VYKLIINALPDNVNL
-5631 LSVKV
+5631 LNVKV

-6127 AMETEEGYYAVTTE
+6127 AIETEEGYYAVTTE

-7019 DEKGKYDLNEDGIVN
+7019 DEKRKYDLNEDGIVN

-7114 RTHPTTGEVKKHTG
+7114 RTHPTTGKVKKHTG

>member
-237 EDGKAYVAGRNSEGE
+237 EDGKAYVAGRNNEGE

-1183 QMTSVS
+1183 QMTSIS

-1314 IVDGEGNVYTVGYN
+1314 IVDGEGNVYTVGYD
-1328 GQGQLGNGTYESL
+1328 GQGQLGNGIYEN
-1341 TSKICISNT
+1341 TKNKICISNIQV
-1350 KVVVNPNIINYKN
+1350 KVTSQIINYQN
-1363 IGENNQKVECK
+1363 VGENSEKILAK

-1379 NLLKENIEGST
+1379 NLIKENIEGST
-1390 YEYKTLD
+1390 YEFKTLD
-1397 QEVATVAKDGTVTAT
+1397 SEVATVDDQGTVTAT
-1412 GIGTTYIKV
+1412 GIGTTNIKV
-1421 HDTKTDIWN
+1421 HDTTTDSWN
-1430 AVRVNVN
+1430 AVKVNVN

-2641 ETITTGEGEEETT
+2641 ETITTGEGEETQT
-2654 TTTPVYLS
+2654 TTTPIYLS
-2662 GIKSI
+2662 GVKSI
-2667 EAGNEYAVAIKE
+2667 QAGNEFAVAIKE

-2696 GTTTNNLLPVD
+2696 GTTTSNLLPVD
-2707 LKYGKDKEN
+2707 LKYGKDKEK

-2728 TIVVVREDGKVWT
+2728 TIVVTREDGKVWT

-3266 ETTAKIDEATGK
+3266 ETIAKIDEATGK

-4219 TQIAVGNT
+4219 AQIAVGNT

-4562 GEKGLVTGVKV
+4562 GENGLVTGVKV

-5610 EDGTTR
+5610 EDGTTK
-5616 VYKLIIHALPDNVNL
+5616 VYKLIINALPDNVNL
-5631 LSVKV
+5631 LNVKV

-6127 AMETEEGYYAVTTE
+6127 AIETEEGYYAVTTE

-6881 EEKEY
+6881 KEKEY

-6930 NPRELIKEIE
+6930 NPRELIKKIE

-7092 GQSQIFVKPLKGQYT
+7092 GQSQIFVKPLKGKYT

>member
-237 EDGKAYVAGRNSEGE
+237 EDGKAYVAGRNNEGE

-1314 IVDGEGNVYTVGYN
+1314 IVDGEGNVYTVGYD
-1328 GQGQLGNGTYESL
+1328 GQGQLGNGIYEN
-1341 TSKICISNT
+1341 TKNKICISNIQV
-1350 KVVVNPNIINYKN
+1350 KVTSQIINYQN
-1363 IGENNQKVECK
+1363 VGENSEKILAK

-1379 NLLKENIEGST
+1379 NLIKENIEGST
-1390 YEYKTLD
+1390 YEFKTLD
-1397 QEVATVAKDGTVTAT
+1397 SEVATVDDQGTVTAT
-1412 GIGTTYIKV
+1412 GIGTTNIKV
-1421 HDTKTDIWN
+1421 HDTTTDSWN
-1430 AVRVNVN
+1430 AVKVNVN

-3266 ETTAKIDEATGK
+3266 ETIAKIDEATGK

-3443 MAINKQGEIYI
+3443 IAINKQGEIYI

-3846 VIKQDGK
+3846 VIKQNGK

-3870 LDENGHVWVWGNTYK
+3870 LDENGNVWVWGNTYK
-3885 STATKLSTV
+3885 STATKLTTI

-4562 GEKGLVTGVKV
+4562 GENGLVTGVKV

-4888 AGIGGTSASVI
+4888 AGIGETSASVI

-6127 AMETEEGYYAVTTE
+6127 AIETEEGYYAVTTE

-6632 EEIAKVK
+6632 EKIAKVK

>member
-385 IDKIV
+385 IDKIA

-445 TAENLKAGET
+445 TAENLKAGEK

-1314 IVDGEGNVYTVGYN
+1314 IVDGEGNVYTVGYD
-1328 GQGQLGNGTYESL
+1328 GQGQLGNGIYEHSKN
-1341 TSKICISNT
+1341 KICISNLQV
-1350 KVVVNPNIINYKN
+1350 KVTPKIINYQN
-1363 IGENNQKVECK
+1363 VGEDSEKILAK

-1379 NLLKENIEGST
+1379 NLIKENIEGST
-1390 YEYKTLD
+1390 YEFKTLD
-1397 QEVATVAKDGTVTAT
+1397 SEVATVDGQGTVTAT
-1412 GIGTTYIKV
+1412 GIGTTNIKV
-1421 HDTKTDIWN
+1421 HDTTTDTWN
-1430 AVRVNVN
+1430 IVKVNVN

-2641 ETITTGEGEEETT
+2641 ETITTGEGEETQT
-2654 TTTPVYLS
+2654 TTTPIYLS
-2662 GIKSI
+2662 GVKSI
-2667 EAGNEYAVAIKE
+2667 QAGNEFAVAIKE

-3266 ETTAKIDEATGK
+3266 ETIAKIDEATGK

-3846 VIKQDGK
+3846 VIKQNGK

-3870 LDENGHVWVWGNTYK
+3870 LDENGNVWVWGNTYK
-3885 STATKLSTV
+3885 STATKLTTI

-4562 GEKGLVTGVKV
+4562 GENGLVTGVKV

-5610 EDGTTR
+5610 EDGTTK
-5616 VYKLIIHALPDNVNL
+5616 VYKLIINALPDNVNL
-5631 LSVKV
+5631 LNVKV

-6127 AMETEEGYYAVTTE
+6127 AIETEEGYYAVTTE

-7183 QKGQKVKQG
+7183 QKGQKVKHG

>member
-385 IDKIV
+385 IDKIA

-445 TAENLKAGET
+445 TAENLKAGEK

-1314 IVDGEGNVYTVGYN
+1314 IVDGEGNVYTVGYD
-1328 GQGQLGNGTYESL
+1328 GQGQLGNGIYEHSKN
-1341 TSKICISNT
+1341 KICISNIQV
-1350 KVVVNPNIINYKN
+1350 KVTSQIINYQN
-1363 IGENNQKVECK
+1363 VGENSEKILAK

-1379 NLLKENIEGST
+1379 NLIKENIEGST
-1390 YEYKTLD
+1390 YEFKTLD
-1397 QEVATVAKDGTVTAT
+1397 SEVATVDDQGTVTAT
-1412 GIGTTYIKV
+1412 GIGTTNIKV
-1421 HDTKTDIWN
+1421 HDTTTDSWN
-1430 AVRVNVN
+1430 AVKVNVN

-1664 IKEISAKSNNTY
+1664 IKEISAKGNNTY

-2563 YTWGYNSYGQQG
+2563 YTWGYNYYGQQG
-2575 ISIDNI
+2575 ITTDNV
-2581 YTPRKVPTLEQI
+2581 YTPRKVSILEKI
-2593 IDIAVENNTI
+2593 IDVAVENNTI
-2603 IVLDKKGEVL
+2603 IVLDQNGEVL
-2613 SSGYNTYGNLGNN
+2613 ASGYNTYGNLGNN
-2626 ATQTRKSFDKVIEKY
+2626 TTQTRKSFDKVIEKY

-3266 ETTAKIDEATGK
+3266 ETIAKIDEATGK

-3846 VIKQDGK
+3846 VIKQNGK

-3870 LDENGHVWVWGNTYK
+3870 LDENGNVWVWGNTYK
-3885 STATKLSTV
+3885 STATKLTTI

-4562 GEKGLVTGVKV
+4562 GENGLVTGVKV

-5278 SKARAEINELG
+5278 SKARTEINELG

-5403 TTYRITV
+5403 TTYKITV

-5499 IGKNEPTKVEILVKA
+5499 IGENEPTKVEILVKA

-5561 KAGKI
+5561 KADKI

-5610 EDGTTR
+5610 EDGTTK
-5616 VYKLIIHALPDNVNL
+5616 VYKLIINALPDNVNL
-5631 LSVKV
+5631 LNVKV

-5861 DELAQISIDGSIAEP
+5861 DELAKISIDGSIAEP

-6127 AMETEEGYYAVTTE
+6127 AIETEEGYYAVTTE

-6886 IVRIQKRQPAITGK
+6886 IVRIQKRLPAITGK

>member
-237 EDGKAYVAGRNSEGE
+237 EDGKAYVAGRNNEGE

-1314 IVDGEGNVYTVGYN
+1314 IVDGEGNVYTVGYD
-1328 GQGQLGNGTYESL
+1328 GQGQLGNGIYEN
-1341 TSKICISNT
+1341 TKNKICISNIQV
-1350 KVVVNPNIINYKN
+1350 KVTSQIINYQN
-1363 IGENNQKVECK
+1363 VGENSEKILAK

-1379 NLLKENIEGST
+1379 NLIKENIEGST
-1390 YEYKTLD
+1390 YEFKTLD
-1397 QEVATVAKDGTVTAT
+1397 SEVATVDDQGTVTAT
-1412 GIGTTYIKV
+1412 GIGTTNIKV
-1421 HDTKTDIWN
+1421 HDTTTDSWN
-1430 AVRVNVN
+1430 AVKVNVN

-1445 KVVGGNCHYAALK
+1445 KVVGGDCHYAALK

-2641 ETITTGEGEEETT
+2641 ETITTGEGEETQT
-2654 TTTPVYLS
+2654 TTTPIYLS
-2662 GIKSI
+2662 GVKSI
-2667 EAGNEYAVAIKE
+2667 QAGNEFAVAIKE

-3266 ETTAKIDEATGK
+3266 ETIAKIDEATGK

-3846 VIKQDGK
+3846 VIKQNGK

-3870 LDENGHVWVWGNTYK
+3870 LDENGNVWVWGNTYK
-3885 STATKLSTV
+3885 STATKLTTI

-4562 GEKGLVTGVKV
+4562 GENGLVTGVKV

-5610 EDGTTR
+5610 EDGTTK
-5616 VYKLIIHALPDNVNL
+5616 VYKLIINALPDNVNL
-5631 LSVKV
+5631 LNVKV

-6127 AMETEEGYYAVTTE
+6127 AIETEEGYYAVTTE

-6940 IKLDGSYTLDL
+6940 IKLDGSYILDL

>member
-385 IDKIV
+385 IDKIA

-1314 IVDGEGNVYTVGYN
+1314 IVDGEGNVYTVGYD
-1328 GQGQLGNGTYESL
+1328 GQGQLGNGIYEN
-1341 TSKICISNT
+1341 TKNKICISNIQV
-1350 KVVVNPNIINYKN
+1350 KVTSQIINYQN
-1363 IGENNQKVECK
+1363 VGENSEKILAK

-1379 NLLKENIEGST
+1379 NLIKENIEGST
-1390 YEYKTLD
+1390 YEFKTLD
-1397 QEVATVAKDGTVTAT
+1397 SEVATVDDQGTVTAT
-1412 GIGTTYIKV
+1412 GIGTTNIKV
-1421 HDTKTDIWN
+1421 HDTTTDSWN
-1430 AVRVNVN
+1430 AVKVNVN

-1879 KGVVTATGTGTTYIK
+1879 QGIVTATGVGTTYIK
-1894 VYNKQNDCYAAVK
+1894 VHNKQNDCYAAVK

-1920 IVGGGNHFV
+1920 IIGGGNHFV

-1949 IGNTE
+1949 IGSTE
-1954 TKNRPTKTN
+1954 AKNRPTKTN
-1963 IYNSKDETQSTYAID
+1963 IYDSKDKKQTTYAID
-1978 VAAGYSHTLVLKSDG
+1978 VAAGYNHTLVLKSDG

-2258 QNISSQTAA
+2258 QSISSQTSA

-2563 YTWGYNSYGQQG
+2563 YTWGYNYYGQQG
-2575 ISIDNI
+2575 ITTDNV
-2581 YTPRKVPTLEQI
+2581 YTPRKVSILEKI
-2593 IDIAVENNTI
+2593 IDVAVENNTI
-2603 IVLDKKGEVL
+2603 IVLDQNGEVL
-2613 SSGYNTYGNLGNN
+2613 ASGYNTYGNLGNN
-2626 ATQTRKSFDKVIEKY
+2626 TTQTRKSFDKVIEKY

-2667 EAGNEYAVAIKE
+2667 EEGNEYAVAIKE

-3266 ETTAKIDEATGK
+3266 ETIAKIDEATGK

-3478 LILAEDGSVWNLS
+3478 LILAEDGSVWNLL

-3846 VIKQDGK
+3846 VIKQNGK

-3870 LDENGHVWVWGNTYK
+3870 LDENGNVWVWGNTYK
-3885 STATKLSTV
+3885 STATKLTTI

-4562 GEKGLVTGVKV
+4562 GENGLVTGVKV

-5579 GINTNEQEL
+5579 GINTNEQEE

-5610 EDGTTR
+5610 EDGTTK
-5616 VYKLIIHALPDNVNL
+5616 VYKLIINALPDNVNL
-5631 LSVKV
+5631 LNVKV

-6127 AMETEEGYYAVTTE
+6127 AIETEEGYYAVTTE

>member
-237 EDGKAYVAGRNSEGE
+237 EDGKAYVAGRNNEGE

-385 IDKIV
+385 IDKIA

-1314 IVDGEGNVYTVGYN
+1314 IVDGEGNVYTVGYD
-1328 GQGQLGNGTYESL
+1328 GQGQLGNGIYEN
-1341 TSKICISNT
+1341 TKNKICISNIQV
-1350 KVVVNPNIINYKN
+1350 KVTSQIINYQN
-1363 IGENNQKVECK
+1363 VGENSEKILAK

-1379 NLLKENIEGST
+1379 NLIKENIEGST
-1390 YEYKTLD
+1390 YEFKTLD
-1397 QEVATVAKDGTVTAT
+1397 SEVATVDDQGTVTAT
-1412 GIGTTYIKV
+1412 GIGTTNIKV
-1421 HDTKTDIWN
+1421 HDTTTDSWN
-1430 AVRVNVN
+1430 AVKVNVN

-2641 ETITTGEGEEETT
+2641 ETITTGEGEETQT
-2654 TTTPVYLS
+2654 TTTPIYLS
-2662 GIKSI
+2662 GVKSI
-2667 EAGNEYAVAIKE
+2667 QAGNEFAVAIKE

-2696 GTTTNNLLPVD
+2696 GTTTSNLLPVD
-2707 LKYGKDKEN
+2707 LKYGKDKEK

-2728 TIVVVREDGKVWT
+2728 TIVVTREDGKVWT

-4394 GLGTKTNVTIPTK
+4394 GLGIKTNVTIPTK

-4562 GEKGLVTGVKV
+4562 GENGLVTGVKV

-6258 AGNTQTKTITTTVDI
+6258 AGDTQTKTLTQTVDI
-6273 ASEITEITATVTAEN
+6273 SSEITEITAIVTAEN
-6288 GETAEYHIRIV
+6288 GEKAVYNIRIV
-6299 KKSTDTSIK
+6299 KKSADTTLK
-6308 TVKVDN
+6308 TVKVN
-6314 KVISEVD
+6314 NRVISEID
-6321 GKYVATVYDKGKDTQ
+6321 GKYVATVYDNGLDTQ
-6336 QALIEVTANESH
+6336 EALVEVIATESH

-6357 EWQQTPATSTEIFK
+6357 AWQQTPATSTEIFR

-6581 VITSQDGTVTK
+6581 VITSQDRTVTK

-6632 EEIAKVK
+6632 EKIAKVK

-6771 AMFDGEIDQEKDY
+6771 AIFDGEIDQEKDY

-6797 EDLKVKIKVDD
+6797 EDLRVKIKVDD

-6881 EEKEY
+6881 KEKEY

-6930 NPRELIKEIE
+6930 NPRELIKKIE

-7092 GQSQIFVKPLKGQYT
+7092 GQSQIFVKPLKGKYT

>member
-237 EDGKAYVAGRNSEGE
+237 EDGKAYVAGRNNEGE

-1314 IVDGEGNVYTVGYN
+1314 IVDGEGNVYTVGYD
-1328 GQGQLGNGTYESL
+1328 GQGQLGNGIYEN
-1341 TSKICISNT
+1341 TKNKICISNIQV
-1350 KVVVNPNIINYKN
+1350 KVTSQIINYQN
-1363 IGENNQKVECK
+1363 VGENSEKILAK

-1379 NLLKENIEGST
+1379 NLIKENIEGST
-1390 YEYKTLD
+1390 YEFKTLD
-1397 QEVATVAKDGTVTAT
+1397 SEVATVDDQGTVTAT
-1412 GIGTTYIKV
+1412 GIGTTNIKV
-1421 HDTKTDIWN
+1421 HDTTTDSWN
-1430 AVRVNVN
+1430 AVKVNVN

-2641 ETITTGEGEEETT
+2641 ETITTGEGEETQT
-2654 TTTPVYLS
+2654 TTTPIYLS
-2662 GIKSI
+2662 GVKSI
-2667 EAGNEYAVAIKE
+2667 QAGNEFAVAIKE

-3168 DFTDSMIV
+3168 DFTDAMIV

-3253 ETENEGFTYKTSD
+3253 ETENAGFTYKTSD
-3266 ETTAKIDEATGK
+3266 ETIAKIDEATGK

-3661 YVHVSENR
+3661 YVHVSENK
-3669 ISIEEGKDKQVT
+3669 IILEEGKDKQVT

-3691 NDLVDQNNIT
+3691 NDVVDQNNIT

-3782 LGTGDNINKAMP
+3782 LGTGDNINKTMP
-3794 AKVMDIENAI
+3794 VKVMDIENAI

-3954 LGDGTTVSKNSPT
+3954 LGDGTTASKNSPT

-3981 LKAGSGSSMAIMK
+3981 LKAGAGSSMAIMK

-4219 TQIAVGNT
+4219 AQIAVGNT

-4562 GEKGLVTGVKV
+4562 GENGLVTGVKV

-5403 TTYRITV
+5403 TTYKITV
-5410 TDPEDSTKTKEYILK
+5410 TDSEDSSKTKEYILK

-5432 NSLLSVTVGN
+5432 NSLLSITVGN
-5442 EEFSKVATREAGTN
+5442 EEFSKVATRETGTN
-5456 NFKVNIS
+5456 NFKVSIS

-5471 IGTVG
+5471 IGTAS

-5499 IGKNEPTKVEILVKA
+5499 IGENEPTKVEILVKA

-5561 KAGKI
+5561 KADKI

-5610 EDGTTR
+5610 EDGTTK
-5616 VYKLIIHALPDNVNL
+5616 VYKLIINALPDNVNL
-5631 LSVKV
+5631 LNVKV

-5978 ATITMDEGT
+5978 ATITMDEET

-6047 VKPKNPKALISI
+6047 VKPKNPKALIAI

-6127 AMETEEGYYAVTTE
+6127 AIETEEGYYAVTTE

>member
-237 EDGKAYVAGRNSEGE
+237 EDGKAYVAGRNNEGE

-1183 QMTSVS
+1183 QMTSIS

-1204 AENGYVYSVGND
+1204 VENGYVYSVGND

-1314 IVDGEGNVYTVGYN
+1314 IVDGEGNVYTVGYD
-1328 GQGQLGNGTYESL
+1328 GQGQLGNGIYEN
-1341 TSKICISNT
+1341 TKNKICISNIQV
-1350 KVVVNPNIINYKN
+1350 KVTSQIINYQN
-1363 IGENNQKVECK
+1363 VGENSEKILAK

-1379 NLLKENIEGST
+1379 NLIKENIEGST
-1390 YEYKTLD
+1390 YEFKTLD
-1397 QEVATVAKDGTVTAT
+1397 SEVATVDDQGTVTAT
-1412 GIGTTYIKV
+1412 GIGTTNIKV
-1421 HDTKTDIWN
+1421 HDTTTDSWN
-1430 AVRVNVN
+1430 AVKVNVN

-2641 ETITTGEGEEETT
+2641 ETITTGEGEETQT
-2654 TTTPVYLS
+2654 TTTPIYLS
-2662 GIKSI
+2662 GVKSI
-2667 EAGNEYAVAIKE
+2667 QAGNEFAVAIKE

-2696 GTTTNNLLPVD
+2696 GTTTSNLLPVD
-2707 LKYGKDKEN
+2707 LKYGKDKEK

-2728 TIVVVREDGKVWT
+2728 TIVVTREDGKVWT

-3266 ETTAKIDEATGK
+3266 ETIAKIDEATGK

-3661 YVHVSENR
+3661 YVHVSENK
-3669 ISIEEGKDKQVT
+3669 IILEEGKDKQVT

-3691 NDLVDQNNIT
+3691 NDVVDQNNIT

-3782 LGTGDNINKAMP
+3782 LGTGDNINKTMP
-3794 AKVMDIENAI
+3794 VKVMDIENAI

-4006 NKLGTTATKNQIYP
+4006 NKLGTTSTKNQIYP

-4562 GEKGLVTGVKV
+4562 GENGLVTGVKV

-5561 KAGKI
+5561 KADKI

-5610 EDGTTR
+5610 EDGTTK
-5616 VYKLIIHALPDNVNL
+5616 VYKLIINALPDNVNL
-5631 LSVKV
+5631 LNVKV

-5780 ASVTTSDLENT
+5780 ASVTTLDLENT

-6127 AMETEEGYYAVTTE
+6127 AIETEEGYYAVTTE

>member
-1183 QMTSVS
+1183 QMTSIS

-1314 IVDGEGNVYTVGYN
+1314 IVDGEGNVYTVGYD
-1328 GQGQLGNGTYESL
+1328 GQGQLGNGIYEN
-1341 TSKICISNT
+1341 TKNKICISNIQV
-1350 KVVVNPNIINYKN
+1350 KVTSQIINYQN
-1363 IGENNQKVECK
+1363 VGENNQKVECK

-2641 ETITTGEGEEETT
+2641 ETITTGEGEETQT
-2654 TTTPVYLS
+2654 TTTPIYLS
-2662 GIKSI
+2662 GVKSI
-2667 EAGNEYAVAIKE
+2667 QAGNEFAVAIKE

-3168 DFTDSMIV
+3168 DFTDAMIV

-3253 ETENEGFTYKTSD
+3253 ETENAGFTYKTSD
-3266 ETTAKIDEATGK
+3266 ETIAKIDEATGK

-3661 YVHVSENR
+3661 YVHVSENK
-3669 ISIEEGKDKQVT
+3669 IILEEGKDKQVT

-3691 NDLVDQNNIT
+3691 NDVVDQNNIT

-3782 LGTGDNINKAMP
+3782 LGTGDNINKTMP
-3794 AKVMDIENAI
+3794 VKVMDIENAI

-3954 LGDGTTVSKNSPT
+3954 LGDGTTASKNSPT

-3981 LKAGSGSSMAIMK
+3981 LKAGAGSSMAIMK

-4219 TQIAVGNT
+4219 AQIAVGNT

-4562 GEKGLVTGVKV
+4562 GENGLVTGVKV

-5403 TTYRITV
+5403 TTYKITV
-5410 TDPEDSTKTKEYILK
+5410 TDSEDSSKTKEYILK

-5432 NSLLSVTVGN
+5432 NSLLSITVGN
-5442 EEFSKVATREAGTN
+5442 EEFSKVATRETGTN
-5456 NFKVNIS
+5456 NFKVSIS

-5471 IGTVG
+5471 IGTAS

-5499 IGKNEPTKVEILVKA
+5499 IGENEPTKVEILVKA

-5561 KAGKI
+5561 KADKI

-5610 EDGTTR
+5610 EDGTTK
-5616 VYKLIIHALPDNVNL
+5616 VYKLIINALPDNVNL
-5631 LSVKV
+5631 LNVKV

-5978 ATITMDEGT
+5978 ATITMDEET

-6047 VKPKNPKALISI
+6047 VKPKNPKALIAI

-6127 AMETEEGYYAVTTE
+6127 AIETEEGYYAVTTE

>member
-153 ESQSTFVQ
+153 ESQSTFLQ

-1314 IVDGEGNVYTVGYN
+1314 IVDGEGNVYTVGYD
-1328 GQGQLGNGTYESL
+1328 GQGQLGNGIYEN
-1341 TSKICISNT
+1341 TKNKICISNIQV
-1350 KVVVNPNIINYKN
+1350 KVTSQIINYQN
-1363 IGENNQKVECK
+1363 VGENSEKILAK

-1379 NLLKENIEGST
+1379 NLIKENIEGST
-1390 YEYKTLD
+1390 YEFKTLD
-1397 QEVATVAKDGTVTAT
+1397 SEVATVDDQGTVTAT
-1412 GIGTTYIKV
+1412 GIGTTNIKV
-1421 HDTKTDIWN
+1421 HDTTTDSWN
-1430 AVRVNVN
+1430 AVKVNVN

-2641 ETITTGEGEEETT
+2641 ETITTGEGEETQT
-2654 TTTPVYLS
+2654 TTTPIYLS
-2662 GIKSI
+2662 GVKSI
-2667 EAGNEYAVAIKE
+2667 QAGNEFAVAIKE

-2696 GTTTNNLLPVD
+2696 GTTTSNLLPVD
-2707 LKYGKDKEN
+2707 LKYGKDKEK

-2728 TIVVVREDGKVWT
+2728 TIVVTREDGKVWT

-4421 HTVVLGANRVLYST
+4421 HTVVLGVNRVLYST

-6127 AMETEEGYYAVTTE
+6127 AIETEEGYYAVTTE

>member
-237 EDGKAYVAGRNSEGE
+237 EDGKAYVAGRNNEGE

-1314 IVDGEGNVYTVGYN
+1314 IVDGEGNVYTVGYD
-1328 GQGQLGNGTYESL
+1328 GQGQLGNGIYEN
-1341 TSKICISNT
+1341 TKNKICISNIQV
-1350 KVVVNPNIINYKN
+1350 KVTSQIINYQN
-1363 IGENNQKVECK
+1363 VGENSEKILAK

-1379 NLLKENIEGST
+1379 NLIKENIEGST
-1390 YEYKTLD
+1390 YEFKTLD
-1397 QEVATVAKDGTVTAT
+1397 SEVATVDDQGTVTAT
-1412 GIGTTYIKV
+1412 GIGTTNIKV
-1421 HDTKTDIWN
+1421 HDTTTDSWN
-1430 AVRVNVN
+1430 AVKVNVN

-2641 ETITTGEGEEETT
+2641 ETITTGEGEETQT
-2654 TTTPVYLS
+2654 TTTPIYLS
-2662 GIKSI
+2662 GVKSI
-2667 EAGNEYAVAIKE
+2667 QAGNEFAVAIKE

-3266 ETTAKIDEATGK
+3266 ETIAKIDEATGK

-3846 VIKQDGK
+3846 VIKQNGK

-3870 LDENGHVWVWGNTYK
+3870 LDENGNVWVWGNTYK
-3885 STATKLSTV
+3885 STATKLTTI

-4562 GEKGLVTGVKV
+4562 GENGLVTGVKV

-5610 EDGTTR
+5610 EDGTTK
-5616 VYKLIIHALPDNVNL
+5616 VYKLIINALPDNVNL
-5631 LSVKV
+5631 LNVKV

-6127 AMETEEGYYAVTTE
+6127 AIETEEGYYAVTTE

-6940 IKLDGSYTLDL
+6940 IKLDGSYILDL

-7092 GQSQIFVKPLKGQYT
+7092 GQSQIFVKPLKGKYT

>member
-1183 QMTSVS
+1183 QMTSIS

-1287 TTQPYAKEVEKNLDI
+1287 TTQPYAKEVETDKDI
-1302 LEIAPTQYSTAL
+1302 LTMALTENSTGL
-1314 IVDGEGNVYTVGYN
+1314 IVDEEGNVYTVGYN

-2641 ETITTGEGEEETT
+2641 ETITTGEGEETQT
-2654 TTTPVYLS
+2654 TTTPIYLS
-2662 GIKSI
+2662 GVKSI
-2667 EAGNEYAVAIKE
+2667 QAGNEFAVAIKE

-2696 GTTTNNLLPVD
+2696 GTTTSNLLPVD
-2707 LKYGKDKEN
+2707 LKYGKDKEK

-2728 TIVVVREDGKVWT
+2728 TIVVTREDGKVWT

-3749 KVTVPKLEIG
+3749 KVTVPKFEIG

-4562 GEKGLVTGVKV
+4562 GENGLVTGVKV

-4888 AGIGGTSASVI
+4888 AGIGETSASVI

-6127 AMETEEGYYAVTTE
+6127 AIETEEGYYAVTTE

>member
-237 EDGKAYVAGRNSEGE
+237 EDGKAYVAGRNNEGE

-385 IDKIV
+385 IDKIA

-1314 IVDGEGNVYTVGYN
+1314 IVDGEGNVYTVGYD
-1328 GQGQLGNGTYESL
+1328 GQGQLGNGIYEN
-1341 TSKICISNT
+1341 TKNKICISNIQV
-1350 KVVVNPNIINYKN
+1350 KVTSQIINYQN
-1363 IGENNQKVECK
+1363 VGENSEKILAK

-1379 NLLKENIEGST
+1379 NLIKENIEGST
-1390 YEYKTLD
+1390 YEFKTLD
-1397 QEVATVAKDGTVTAT
+1397 SEVATVDDQGTVTAT
-1412 GIGTTYIKV
+1412 GIGTTNIKV
-1421 HDTKTDIWN
+1421 HDTTTDSWN
-1430 AVRVNVN
+1430 AVKVNVN

-1498 KEEELITDAIDIAAS
+1498 KKEELITDAIDIAAS

-1879 KGVVTATGTGTTYIK
+1879 QGIVTATGVGTTYIK
-1894 VYNKQNDCYAAVK
+1894 VHNKQNDCYAAVK

-1920 IVGGGNHFV
+1920 IIGGGNHFV

-2641 ETITTGEGEEETT
+2641 ETITTGEGEETQT
-2654 TTTPVYLS
+2654 TTTPIYLS
-2662 GIKSI
+2662 GVKSI
-2667 EAGNEYAVAIKE
+2667 QAGNEFAVAIKE

-2696 GTTTNNLLPVD
+2696 GTTTSNLLPVD
-2707 LKYGKDKEN
+2707 LKYGKDKEK

-2728 TIVVVREDGKVWT
+2728 TIVVTREDGKVWT

-3266 ETTAKIDEATGK
+3266 ETIAKIDEATGK

-3846 VIKQDGK
+3846 VIKQNGK

-3870 LDENGHVWVWGNTYK
+3870 LDENGNVWVWGNTYK
-3885 STATKLSTV
+3885 STATKLTTI

-4562 GEKGLVTGVKV
+4562 GENGLVTGVKV

-4650 ATYKQIEAGKKFTIA
+4650 ATYKQIEAGKKFTVA

-5403 TTYRITV
+5403 TTYKITV
-5410 TDPEDSTKTKEYILK
+5410 TDSEDSSKTKEYILK

-5432 NSLLSVTVGN
+5432 NSLLSITVGN
-5442 EEFSKVATREAGTN
+5442 EEFSKVATRETGTN
-5456 NFKVNIS
+5456 NFKVSIS

-5471 IGTVG
+5471 IGTAS

-5588 GATYREI
+5588 GATYKEI

-5610 EDGTTR
+5610 EDGTTK
-5616 VYKLIIHALPDNVNL
+5616 VYKLIINALPDNVNL
-5631 LSVKV
+5631 LNVKV

-5919 KSIDVK
+5919 KPIDVK

-5978 ATITMDEGT
+5978 ATITMDEET

-6047 VKPKNPKALISI
+6047 VKPKNPKALIAI

-6127 AMETEEGYYAVTTE
+6127 AIETEEGYYAVTTE

-6357 EWQQTPATSTEIFK
+6357 AWQQTPATSTEIFR

>member
-237 EDGKAYVAGRNSEGE
+237 EDGKAYVAGRNNEGE

-1314 IVDGEGNVYTVGYN
+1314 IVDGEGNVYTVGYD
-1328 GQGQLGNGTYESL
+1328 GQGQLGNGIYEN
-1341 TSKICISNT
+1341 TKNKICISNIQV
-1350 KVVVNPNIINYKN
+1350 KVTSQIINYQN
-1363 IGENNQKVECK
+1363 VGENSEKILAK

-1379 NLLKENIEGST
+1379 NLIKENIEGST
-1390 YEYKTLD
+1390 YEFKTLD
-1397 QEVATVAKDGTVTAT
+1397 SEVATVDDQGTVTAT
-1412 GIGTTYIKV
+1412 GIGTTNIKV
-1421 HDTKTDIWN
+1421 HDTTTDSWN
-1430 AVRVNVN
+1430 AVKVNVN

-2641 ETITTGEGEEETT
+2641 ETITTGEGEETQT
-2654 TTTPVYLS
+2654 TTTPIYLS
-2662 GIKSI
+2662 GVKSI
-2667 EAGNEYAVAIKE
+2667 QAGNEFAVAIKE

-3266 ETTAKIDEATGK
+3266 ETIAKIDEATGK

-3846 VIKQDGK
+3846 VIKQNGK

-3870 LDENGHVWVWGNTYK
+3870 LDENGNVWVWGNTYK
-3885 STATKLSTV
+3885 STATKLTTI

-4562 GEKGLVTGVKV
+4562 GENGLVTGVKV

-5610 EDGTTR
+5610 EDGTTK
-5616 VYKLIIHALPDNVNL
+5616 VYKLIINALPDNVNL
-5631 LSVKV
+5631 LNVKV

-6127 AMETEEGYYAVTTE
+6127 AIETEEGYYAVTTE

-6940 IKLDGSYTLDL
+6940 IKLDGSYILDL

>member
-1 MGKTRKNNGERK
+1 
-13 LIFGAVILLIISAI
+13 
-27 LFGLATDQGMN
+27 MN

-1183 QMTSVS
+1183 QMTSIS

-1287 TTQPYAKEVEKNLDI
+1287 TTQPYAKEVETDKDI
-1302 LEIAPTQYSTAL
+1302 LTMALTENSTGL
-1314 IVDGEGNVYTVGYN
+1314 IVDEEGNVYTVGYN

-2641 ETITTGEGEEETT
+2641 ETITTGEGEETQT
-2654 TTTPVYLS
+2654 TTTPIYLS
-2662 GIKSI
+2662 GVKSI
-2667 EAGNEYAVAIKE
+2667 QAGNEFAVAIKE

-3168 DFTDSMIV
+3168 DFTDAMIV

-3253 ETENEGFTYKTSD
+3253 ETENAGFTYKTSD
-3266 ETTAKIDEATGK
+3266 ETIAKIDEATGK

-3661 YVHVSENR
+3661 YVHVSENK
-3669 ISIEEGKDKQVT
+3669 IILEEGKDKQVT

-3691 NDLVDQNNIT
+3691 NDVVDQNNIT

-3782 LGTGDNINKAMP
+3782 LGTGDNINKTMP
-3794 AKVMDIENAI
+3794 VKVMDIENAI

-3954 LGDGTTVSKNSPT
+3954 LGDGTTASKNSPT

-3981 LKAGSGSSMAIMK
+3981 LKAGAGSSMAIMK

-4219 TQIAVGNT
+4219 AQIAVGNT

-4562 GEKGLVTGVKV
+4562 GENGLVTGVKV

-5403 TTYRITV
+5403 TTYKITV
-5410 TDPEDSTKTKEYILK
+5410 TDSEDSSKTKEYILK

-5432 NSLLSVTVGN
+5432 NSLLSITVGN
-5442 EEFSKVATREAGTN
+5442 EEFSKVATRETGTN
-5456 NFKVNIS
+5456 NFKVSIS

-5471 IGTVG
+5471 IGTAS

-5499 IGKNEPTKVEILVKA
+5499 IGENEPTKVEILVKA

-5561 KAGKI
+5561 KADKI

-5610 EDGTTR
+5610 EDGTTK
-5616 VYKLIIHALPDNVNL
+5616 VYKLIINALPDNVNL
-5631 LSVKV
+5631 LNVKV

-5978 ATITMDEGT
+5978 ATITMDEET

-6047 VKPKNPKALISI
+6047 VKPKNPKALIAI

-6127 AMETEEGYYAVTTE
+6127 AIETEEGYYAVTTE

>member
-237 EDGKAYVAGRNSEGE
+237 EDGKAYVAGRNNEGE

-385 IDKIV
+385 IDKIA

-1314 IVDGEGNVYTVGYN
+1314 IVDGEGNVYTVGYD
-1328 GQGQLGNGTYESL
+1328 GQGQLGNGIYEN
-1341 TSKICISNT
+1341 TKNKICISNIQV
-1350 KVVVNPNIINYKN
+1350 KVTSQIINYQN
-1363 IGENNQKVECK
+1363 VGENSEKILAK

-1379 NLLKENIEGST
+1379 NLIKENIEGST
-1390 YEYKTLD
+1390 YEFKTLD
-1397 QEVATVAKDGTVTAT
+1397 SEVATVDDQGTVTAT
-1412 GIGTTYIKV
+1412 GIGTTNIKV
-1421 HDTKTDIWN
+1421 HDTTTDSWN
-1430 AVRVNVN
+1430 AVKVNVN

-1498 KEEELITDAIDIAAS
+1498 KKEELITDAIDIAAS

-2641 ETITTGEGEEETT
+2641 ETITTGEGEETQT
-2654 TTTPVYLS
+2654 TTTPIYLS
-2662 GIKSI
+2662 GVKSI
-2667 EAGNEYAVAIKE
+2667 QAGNEFAVAIKE

-3266 ETTAKIDEATGK
+3266 ETIAKIDEATGK

-3846 VIKQDGK
+3846 VIKQNGK

-3870 LDENGHVWVWGNTYK
+3870 LDENGNVWVWGNTYK
-3885 STATKLSTV
+3885 STATKLTTI

-4562 GEKGLVTGVKV
+4562 GENGLVTGVKV

-5610 EDGTTR
+5610 EDGTTK
-5616 VYKLIIHALPDNVNL
+5616 VYKLIINALPDNVNL
-5631 LSVKV
+5631 LNVKV

-6127 AMETEEGYYAVTTE
+6127 AIETEEGYYAVTTE

-6940 IKLDGSYTLDL
+6940 IKLDGSYILDL

-7092 GQSQIFVKPLKGQYT
+7092 GQSQIFVKPLKGKYT

>member
-1183 QMTSVS
+1183 QMTSIS

-1314 IVDGEGNVYTVGYN
+1314 IVDGEGNVYTVGYD
-1328 GQGQLGNGTYESL
+1328 GQGQLGNGIYEN
-1341 TSKICISNT
+1341 TKNKICISNIQV
-1350 KVVVNPNIINYKN
+1350 KVTSQIINYQN
-1363 IGENNQKVECK
+1363 VGENSEKILAK

-1379 NLLKENIEGST
+1379 NLIKENIEGST
-1390 YEYKTLD
+1390 YEFKTLD
-1397 QEVATVAKDGTVTAT
+1397 SEVATVDDQGTVTAT
-1412 GIGTTYIKV
+1412 GIGTTNIKV
-1421 HDTKTDIWN
+1421 HDTTTDSWN
-1430 AVRVNVN
+1430 AVKVNVN

-1779 ALTEGQTGLIVDTKG
+1779 ALTEGQTGLMVDAEG

-1799 GYNGQGQIGNGTYEN
+1799 GYNGQGQLGNGTYESL
-1814 TTEKVFISQVKLN
+1814 TSKICISKVKLN

-2641 ETITTGEGEEETT
+2641 ETITTGEGEETQT
-2654 TTTPVYLS
+2654 TTTPIYLS
-2662 GIKSI
+2662 GVKSI
-2667 EAGNEYAVAIKE
+2667 QAGNEFAVAIKE

-2696 GTTTNNLLPVD
+2696 GTTTSNLLPVD
-2707 LKYGKDKEN
+2707 LKYGKDKEK

-2728 TIVVVREDGKVWT
+2728 TIVVTREDGKVWT

-2776 RIKGIGQNKNAKVN
+2776 RIKGIGQSKNAKVN

-3266 ETTAKIDEATGK
+3266 ETIAKIDEATGK

-4562 GEKGLVTGVKV
+4562 GENGLVTGVKV

-5561 KAGKI
+5561 KADKI

-5610 EDGTTR
+5610 EDGTTK
-5616 VYKLIIHALPDNVNL
+5616 VYKLIINALPDNVNL
-5631 LSVKV
+5631 LNVKV

-5780 ASVTTSDLENT
+5780 ASVTTLDLENT

-6127 AMETEEGYYAVTTE
+6127 AIETEEGYYAVTTE

>member
-385 IDKIV
+385 IDKIA

-1314 IVDGEGNVYTVGYN
+1314 IVDGEGNVYTVGYD
-1328 GQGQLGNGTYESL
+1328 GQGQLGNGIYEN
-1341 TSKICISNT
+1341 TKNKICISNIQV
-1350 KVVVNPNIINYKN
+1350 KVTSQIINYQN
-1363 IGENNQKVECK
+1363 VGENSEKILAK

-1379 NLLKENIEGST
+1379 NLIKENIEGST
-1390 YEYKTLD
+1390 YEFKTLD
-1397 QEVATVAKDGTVTAT
+1397 SEVATVDDQGTVTAT
-1412 GIGTTYIKV
+1412 GIGTTNIKV
-1421 HDTKTDIWN
+1421 HDTTTDSWN
-1430 AVRVNVN
+1430 AVKVNVN

-2563 YTWGYNSYGQQG
+2563 YTWGYNYYGQQG
-2575 ISIDNI
+2575 ITTDNV
-2581 YTPRKVPTLEQI
+2581 YTPRKVSILEKI
-2593 IDIAVENNTI
+2593 IDVAVENNTI
-2603 IVLDKKGEVL
+2603 IVLDQNGEVL
-2613 SSGYNTYGNLGNN
+2613 ASGYNTYGNLGNN
-2626 ATQTRKSFDKVIEKY
+2626 TTQTRKSFDKVIEKY

-2696 GTTTNNLLPVD
+2696 GTTTNILLPVD

-3266 ETTAKIDEATGK
+3266 ETIAKIDEATGK

-3349 QIEKGKYKETKEIET
+3349 QIEKGKYKETKKIET

-3846 VIKQDGK
+3846 VIKQNGK

-3870 LDENGHVWVWGNTYK
+3870 LDENGNVWVWGNTYK
-3885 STATKLSTV
+3885 STATKLTTI

-4562 GEKGLVTGVKV
+4562 GENGLVTGVKV

-4951 FTLVGDRNFEIV
+4951 FTLVGNRNFEIV

-5403 TTYRITV
+5403 TTYKITV
-5410 TDPEDSTKTKEYILK
+5410 TDSEDSSKTKEYILK

-5432 NSLLSVTVGN
+5432 NSLLSITVGN
-5442 EEFSKVATREAGTN
+5442 EEFSKVATRETGTN
-5456 NFKVNIS
+5456 NFKVSIS
-5463 DKYSEVDV
+5463 DKYSELDV
-5471 IGTVG
+5471 IGTAS
-5476 YDQAKVSVNGEKYE
+5476 YDQAKVSVNGEEYE
-5490 TKISTRLVE
+5490 IKISTRVVE
-5499 IGKNEPTKVEILVKA
+5499 IVENKPTRVEILVKA

-5537 VTVDGKEATISSV
+5537 VTVDGEDATISNV

-5561 KAGKI
+5561 KADKI

-5579 GINTNEQEL
+5579 GINTNEQEE

-5636 NGKAANAV
+5636 NGKVANAV

-5652 VNKND
+5652 INKND

-6127 AMETEEGYYAVTTE
+6127 AIETEEGYYAVTTE

-6632 EEIAKVK
+6632 EKIAKVK

-7114 RTHPTTGEVKKHTG
+7114 RTHPTTGEIKKHTG

>member
-1183 QMTSVS
+1183 QMTSIS

-1204 AENGYVYSVGND
+1204 VENGYVYSVGND

-1314 IVDGEGNVYTVGYN
+1314 IVDGEGNVYTVGYD
-1328 GQGQLGNGTYESL
+1328 GQGQLGNGIYEN
-1341 TSKICISNT
+1341 TKNKICISNIQV
-1350 KVVVNPNIINYKN
+1350 KVTSQIINYQN
-1363 IGENNQKVECK
+1363 VGENSEKILAK

-1379 NLLKENIEGST
+1379 NLIKENIEGST
-1390 YEYKTLD
+1390 YEFKTLD
-1397 QEVATVAKDGTVTAT
+1397 SEVATVDDQGTVTAT
-1412 GIGTTYIKV
+1412 GIGTTNIKV
-1421 HDTKTDIWN
+1421 HDTTTDSWN
-1430 AVRVNVN
+1430 AVKVNVN

-2641 ETITTGEGEEETT
+2641 ETITTGEGEETQT
-2654 TTTPVYLS
+2654 TTTPIYLS
-2662 GIKSI
+2662 GVKSI
-2667 EAGNEYAVAIKE
+2667 QAGNEFAVAIKE

-2696 GTTTNNLLPVD
+2696 GTTTSNLLPVD
-2707 LKYGKDKEN
+2707 LKYGKDKEK

-2728 TIVVVREDGKVWT
+2728 TIVVTREDGKVWT

-3266 ETTAKIDEATGK
+3266 ETIAKIDEATGK

-4562 GEKGLVTGVKV
+4562 GENGLVTGVKV

-5561 KAGKI
+5561 KADKI

-5610 EDGTTR
+5610 EDGTTK
-5616 VYKLIIHALPDNVNL
+5616 VYKLIINALPDNVNL
-5631 LSVKV
+5631 LNVKV

-5780 ASVTTSDLENT
+5780 ASVTTLDLENT

-6127 AMETEEGYYAVTTE
+6127 AIETEEGYYAVTTE

>member
-1183 QMTSVS
+1183 QMTSIS

-1314 IVDGEGNVYTVGYN
+1314 IVDGEGNVYTVGYD
-1328 GQGQLGNGTYESL
+1328 GQGQLGNGIYEN
-1341 TSKICISNT
+1341 TKNKICISNIQV
-1350 KVVVNPNIINYKN
+1350 KVTSQIINYQN
-1363 IGENNQKVECK
+1363 VGENSEKILAK

-1379 NLLKENIEGST
+1379 NLIKENIEGST
-1390 YEYKTLD
+1390 YEFKTLD
-1397 QEVATVAKDGTVTAT
+1397 SEVATVDDQGTVTAT
-1412 GIGTTYIKV
+1412 GIGTTNIKV
-1421 HDTKTDIWN
+1421 HDTTTDSWN
-1430 AVRVNVN
+1430 AVKVNVN

-2563 YTWGYNSYGQQG
+2563 YTWGYNYYGQQG
-2575 ISIDNI
+2575 ITTDNV
-2581 YTPRKVPTLEQI
+2581 YTPRKVSILEKI
-2593 IDIAVENNTI
+2593 IDVAVENNTI
-2603 IVLDKKGEVL
+2603 IVLDQNGEVL
-2613 SSGYNTYGNLGNN
+2613 ASGYNTYGNLGNN
-2626 ATQTRKSFDKVIEKY
+2626 TTQTRKSFDKVIEKY

-3266 ETTAKIDEATGK
+3266 ETIAKIDEATGK

-3443 MAINKQGEIYI
+3443 IAINKQGEIYI

-3846 VIKQDGK
+3846 VIKQNGK

-3870 LDENGHVWVWGNTYK
+3870 LDENGNVWVWGNTYK
-3885 STATKLSTV
+3885 STATKLTTI

-4562 GEKGLVTGVKV
+4562 GENGLVTGVKV

-4888 AGIGGTSASVI
+4888 AGIGETSASVI

-4951 FTLVGDRNFEIV
+4951 FTLVGDRNFEII

-5403 TTYRITV
+5403 TTYKITV
-5410 TDPEDSTKTKEYILK
+5410 TDSEDSSKTKEYILK

-5432 NSLLSVTVGN
+5432 NSLLSITVGN
-5442 EEFSKVATREAGTN
+5442 EEFSKVATRETGTN
-5456 NFKVNIS
+5456 NFKVSIS

-5471 IGTVG
+5471 IGTAS
-5476 YDQAKVSVNGEKYE
+5476 YDQAKVSVNGEEYE
-5490 TKISTRLVE
+5490 IKISTRVVE
-5499 IGKNEPTKVEILVKA
+5499 IVENKPTRVEILVKA

-5537 VTVDGKEATISSV
+5537 VTVDGEDATISSV

-5561 KAGKI
+5561 KADKI

-5610 EDGTTR
+5610 EDGTTK
-5616 VYKLIIHALPDNVNL
+5616 VYKLIINALPDNVNL
-5631 LSVKV
+5631 LNVKV

-5978 ATITMDEGT
+5978 ATITMDEET

-6047 VKPKNPKALISI
+6047 VKPKNPKALIAI

-6127 AMETEEGYYAVTTE
+6127 AIETEEGYYAVTTE

-6357 EWQQTPATSTEIFK
+6357 AWQQTPATSTEIFR

-6581 VITSQDGTVTK
+6581 VITSQDRTVTK

-6632 EEIAKVK
+6632 EKIAKVK

-6771 AMFDGEIDQEKDY
+6771 AIFDGEIDQEKDY

-6797 EDLKVKIKVDD
+6797 EDLRVKIKVDD

-7092 GQSQIFVKPLKGQYT
+7092 GQSQIFVKPLKGKYT

>member
-237 EDGKAYVAGRNSEGE
+237 EDGKAYVAGRNNEGE

-1099 AVTAEGEVYGWGRN
+1099 AVTSDGEVYGWGSN
-1113 DDGELGI
+1113 DDGELGQAN
-1120 GSKSSEINELYPVKM
+1120 KSTDPVTYPVKM
-1135 KKVSKII
+1135 KKISNII
-1142 QIAAGANHA
+1142 QVAAGANHA
-1151 IMLDADGNVWSTG
+1151 IMLDVNGNVWATG

-1170 LGIGNTDI
+1170 LGTGDKAT
-1178 QVQPK
+1178 QTLPQ
-1183 QMTSVS
+1183 QMVSVS
-1189 GVKEI
+1189 GIKEI
-1194 AAGTNHSIML
+1194 AAGTNHSVML
-1204 AENGYVYSVGND
+1204 TEGGNILSAGSSTRSQMGDGSSTDRTTAVY
-1216 SNSQLGNGNS
+1216 
-1226 TNISTPT
+1226 T
-1233 YVRNTSGNLVSD
+1233 RNTSGYIVSN
-1245 AKHVKAGGDSTYISR
+1245 AKHIAAGGNSTYISR
-1260 KKDTEGKSQ
+1260 KKDTDGKSQ
-1269 GMYVIGY
+1269 GMYVIGE
-1276 NNYGQLFTQNT
+1276 NSNGQLFTQNT
-1287 TTQPYAKEVEKNLDI
+1287 TTQPYAKEVETDKDI
-1302 LEIAPTQYSTAL
+1302 LTMALTENSTGL
-1314 IVDGEGNVYTVGYN
+1314 IVDEEGNVYTVGYN

-1379 NLLKENIEGST
+1379 NLIRDEVEGST
-1390 YEYKTLD
+1390 YEFSTLD
-1397 QEVATVAKDGTVTAT
+1397 SEVATVAEDGTVTAE

-1421 HDTKTDIWN
+1421 HDTKTNIWN

-2641 ETITTGEGEEETT
+2641 ETITTGEGEETQT
-2654 TTTPVYLS
+2654 TTTPIYLS
-2662 GIKSI
+2662 GVKSI
-2667 EAGNEYAVAIKE
+2667 QAGNEFAVAIKE

-3266 ETTAKIDEATGK
+3266 ETIAKIDEATGK

-3846 VIKQDGK
+3846 VIKQNGK

-3870 LDENGHVWVWGNTYK
+3870 LDENGNVWVWGNTYK
-3885 STATKLSTV
+3885 STATKLTTI

-4562 GEKGLVTGVKV
+4562 GENGLVTGVKV

-5610 EDGTTR
+5610 EDGTTK
-5616 VYKLIIHALPDNVNL
+5616 VYKLIINALPDNVNL
-5631 LSVKV
+5631 LNVKV

-6127 AMETEEGYYAVTTE
+6127 AIETEEGYYAVTTE

>member
-385 IDKIV
+385 IDKIA

-1287 TTQPYAKEVEKNLDI
+1287 TTQPYAKEVETDKDI
-1302 LEIAPTQYSTAL
+1302 LTMALTENSTGL
-1314 IVDGEGNVYTVGYN
+1314 IVDEEGNVYTVGYN

-1764 YYATEVEKEKDILTM
+1764 YCATEVEKEKDILTM

-2563 YTWGYNSYGQQG
+2563 YTWGYNYYGQQG
-2575 ISIDNI
+2575 ITTDNV
-2581 YTPRKVPTLEQI
+2581 YTPRKVSILEKI
-2593 IDIAVENNTI
+2593 IDVAVENNTI
-2603 IVLDKKGEVL
+2603 IVLDQNGEVL
-2613 SSGYNTYGNLGNN
+2613 ASGYNTYGNLGNN
-2626 ATQTRKSFDKVIEKY
+2626 TTQTRKSFDKVIEKY

-3266 ETTAKIDEATGK
+3266 ETIAKIDEATGK

-3846 VIKQDGK
+3846 VIKQNGK

-3870 LDENGHVWVWGNTYK
+3870 LDENGNVWVWGNTYK
-3885 STATKLSTV
+3885 STATKLTTI

-4562 GEKGLVTGVKV
+4562 GENGLVTGVKV

-5162 EYEIIVKDTVTKPE
+5162 EYEIIVKDTVIKPE

-5301 TQEQTIVKIYVRAG
+5301 PQEQTIVKIYVRAG

-5561 KAGKI
+5561 KADKI

-5610 EDGTTR
+5610 EDGTTK
-5616 VYKLIIHALPDNVNL
+5616 VYKLIINALPDNVNL
-5631 LSVKV
+5631 LNVKV

-6127 AMETEEGYYAVTTE
+6127 AIETEEGYYAVTTE

-6288 GETAEYHIRIV
+6288 GETAEYQIRIV

>member
-385 IDKIV
+385 IDKIA

-1314 IVDGEGNVYTVGYN
+1314 IVDGEGNVYTVGYD
-1328 GQGQLGNGTYESL
+1328 GQGQLGNGIYEN
-1341 TSKICISNT
+1341 TKNKICISNIQV
-1350 KVVVNPNIINYKN
+1350 KVTSQIINYQN
-1363 IGENNQKVECK
+1363 VGENSEKILAK

-1379 NLLKENIEGST
+1379 NLIKENIEGST
-1390 YEYKTLD
+1390 YEFKTLD
-1397 QEVATVAKDGTVTAT
+1397 SEVATVAEDGTVTAT

-2626 ATQTRKSFDKVIEKY
+2626 TTQTRKSFDKVIEKY

-3266 ETTAKIDEATGK
+3266 ETIAKIDEATGK

-3846 VIKQDGK
+3846 VIKQNGK

-3870 LDENGHVWVWGNTYK
+3870 LDENGNVWVWGNTYK
-3885 STATKLSTV
+3885 STATKLTTI

-4562 GEKGLVTGVKV
+4562 GENGLVTGVKV

-5561 KAGKI
+5561 KADKI

-5588 GATYREI
+5588 GATYRKI

-5610 EDGTTR
+5610 EDGTTK
-5616 VYKLIIHALPDNVNL
+5616 VYKLIINALPDNVNL
-5631 LSVKV
+5631 LNVKV

-6127 AMETEEGYYAVTTE
+6127 AIETEEGYYAVTTE

-7019 DEKGKYDLNEDGIVN
+7019 DEKRKYDLNEDGIVN

-7114 RTHPTTGEVKKHTG
+7114 RTHPTTGKVKKHTG